1 MNPLAPLLEHL
12 RDSPAVPSAAKGG
25 QLSAPPDVQ
34 ALWLAVIAHRRS
46 FASASQP
53 IVAVLPAAV
62 AAEDLARELSVWL
75 GEDEV
80 ECFPAWET
88 FPFERVSPTL
98 QSMGE
103 RQRILWRLRE
113 HPPKVMTVS
122 AGALTQRLV
131 PASLQVTPAAVSV
144 GQILDREALISQLIA
159 GGYKRCPQVEH
170 RGNLAVRGSILD
182 VFEPSAAHPV
192 RLDFWGDQVER
203 LCEFS
208 LTDQRSLAEIPAA
221 EFFPCRELLPT
232 TAVREQASRLL
243 REAPWGRQWWDRIA
257 SGEMFDG
264 MESYL
269 PWLSEEELALG
280 DVLSE
285 SCLLVCLDP
294 DRLHQRAKDIQME
307 EAELVATFAQT
318 WKADTEELPAL
329 HTSYERALANFS
341 GEMLEVTSFRQPDY
355 SEPSAGLSRGSEPVE
370 SQSSPASVKM
380 SMSGRLSNAG
390 EPAELQGV
398 RTLSWDA
405 LPQDALAQDAQPW
418 DALAQDAH
426 LRDALPQGAEAASPQ
441 ANSQTTRQAGRQAT
455 SPQASS
461 QIPHQADHHPTSLEQ
476 SFGRA
481 GPLPM
486 LKHLLGEGYSVTVAA
501 ESEGSAD
508 RIAAAQLADF
518 GIHLPRLSEATPAAS
533 GVIAAPIARSFIL
546 PDAKLAV
553 LTESQITGKAS
564 RRVSSA
570 RSSPVSSTVSSP
582 RSAAASRSV
591 SRSVSAS
598 KAASPAASRKAA
610 DALRDSIPF
619 APDSYVVHRHHGIAK
634 YAGIHTRELQSVLR
648 DYLLLE
654 YRGNDKL
661 FVPVEQLDTLR
672 PYTGGETPKLSRM
685 GGADWQRTTGKVRA
699 AVAEVAEEL
708 VELYRT
714 RQVADGFAFPEDSV
728 WQQELESSFLYEE
741 TPDQAHAAQHVKGDM
756 ESRSPMDRLVCGD
769 VGFGKTEIAV
779 RAAFKAIQ
787 AGKQVAL
794 LVPTTLLAQQHFD
807 TFTQRFGS
815 FSVSTE
821 MLSRFVP
828 PAEAKTTLKKL
839 ASGEVQLVIGTHR
852 LLSKDVRFHDLGL
865 LILDEEQRFGVR
877 HKERI
882 KAMRSNVD
890 VLTLTATPIPRTL
903 EMSLT
908 GIRDLSLIQTP
919 PADRRPIFTYVG
931 TYDERAVAEA
941 VRRELLREG
950 QAFYVHNRVRTIE
963 EKAERLRD
971 MLPEARF
978 VVAHGQMD
986 GATLEEVAADFVAR
1000 RYDVLVCSTIIES
1013 GIDIPSVNTLI
1024 VENAHKFGLAQ
1035 LHQLRGRVGRSHQ
1048 RAYAY
1053 LFTPPDM
1060 ELSEEAYERLR
1071 IVEEHN
1077 ELGAGSLVA
1086 MRDLEIRGAGNLL
1099 GVGQSGHIAAVGY
1112 DLYCQLVSEKV
1123 AELRGEKAEEELV
1136 VDLDLLRPTHLP
1148 TDYMP
1153 HEATRL
1159 EAYRNIAAVQT
1170 EEAAED
1176 LAASWQDRF
1185 GTPPPEAE
1193 ALLEIARLRAA
1204 CVTAGIASV
1213 KVTRSPR
1220 HGSLIA
1226 AISPLNL
1233 PESRKVRLERLYPG
1247 STYSPSPPTL
1257 ELKLTSET
1265 TAAPEIIGA
1274 IRELTG

>member
-1 MNPLAPLLEHL
+1 MNPFAPLLEHL
-12 RDSPAVPSAAKGG
+12 RDSPAVPSAAKADA
-25 QLSAPPDVQ
+25 QLSVPPDVQ
-34 ALWLAVIAHRRS
+34 ALWLAVMAHRHS
-46 FASASQP
+46 FTSASQP
-53 IVAVLPAAV
+53 IVAVLPTAV

-80 ECFPAWET
+80 ECLPAWET

-98 QSMGE
+98 QSMGD

-113 HPPKVMTVS
+113 HPPKVVTVS
-122 AGALTQRLV
+122 TGALTQRLV
-131 PASLQVTPAAVSV
+131 PASLQVMPAAVSV

-232 TAVREQASRLL
+232 TAVRERASRLL

-269 PWLSEEELALG
+269 PWLAEEELTLG
-280 DVLSE
+280 DALAE
-285 SCLLVCLDP
+285 ACLLVCIDP
-294 DRLHQRAKDIQME
+294 DRLRQRAKDIQME

-341 GEMLEVTSFRQPDY
+341 GEMLEATSFRQPEF
-355 SEPSAGLSRGSEPVE
+355 SELSAG
-370 SQSSPASVKM
+370 SSHDNETAK
-380 SMSGRLSNAG
+380 
-390 EPAELQGV
+390 LQGI

-405 LPQDALAQDAQPW
+405 LPQDT
-418 DALAQDAH
+418 
-426 LRDALPQGAEAASPQ
+426 Q
-441 ANSQTTRQAGRQAT
+441 AVSQQST
-455 SPQASS
+455 P
-461 QIPHQADHHPTSLEQ
+461 LER

-486 LKHLLGEGYSVTVAA
+486 LKQLLAEGYSVTVAA

-508 RIAAAQLADF
+508 RIASAQLADF
-518 GIHLPRLSEATPAAS
+518 GIHLPRLAEASAAAS
-533 GVIAAPIARSFIL
+533 GVIAAPIAHSFIL

-564 RRVSSA
+564 RRA
-570 RSSPVSSTVSSP
+570 SPP
-582 RSAAASRSV
+582 KSAAASRSH
-591 SRSVSAS
+591 SAS

-634 YAGIHTRELQSVLR
+634 YAGIHTRELQGVLR

-741 TPDQAHAAQHVKGDM
+741 TPDQAHAAQHVKDDM

-787 AGKQVAL
+787 AGKQVAM

-807 TFTQRFGS
+807 TFNQRFGS
-815 FSVSTE
+815 FSVRTE
-821 MLSRFVP
+821 LLSRFMP
-828 PAEAKTTLKKL
+828 PAEAKTALREL
-839 ASGEVQLVIGTHR
+839 ASGGVQLVIGTHR

-931 TYDERAVAEA
+931 NYDERAVAEA

-963 EKAERLRD
+963 EKAEQLRA

-1148 TDYMP
+1148 ADYMP

-1159 EAYRNIAAVQT
+1159 EAYRNVAAVQT

-1185 GTPPPEAE
+1185 GDPPPEAE

-1204 CVTAGIASV
+1204 CITAGIASV

-1226 AISPLNL
+1226 AISPVNL

-1247 STYSPSPPTL
+1247 STHSPSPPTL

-1274 IRELTG
+1274 IKELTG

>member
-1 MNPLAPLLEHL
+1 MNPLQPLLNHL
-12 RDSPAVPSAAKGG
+12 SDSPAVPSAAKGD
-25 QLSAPPDVQ
+25 QLFAPQSVR
-34 ALWLAVIAHRRS
+34 ALWLAVMAHRRHS
-46 FASASQP
+46 DFSVEP
-53 IVAVLPAAV
+53 VVAVLPTLA
-62 AAEDLARELSVWL
+62 AAEELARELAAWL
-75 GEDEV
+75 GADEV
-80 ECFPAWET
+80 EHFPAWET

-98 QSMGE
+98 QSMGD

-113 HPPKVMTVS
+113 RPPKVVTISV
-122 AGALTQRLV
+122 GALTQRLA
-131 PASLQVTPAAVSV
+131 PASLKVTPAAVSV
-144 GQILDREALISQLIA
+144 GQILDREALVSQLIG

-182 VFEPSAAHPV
+182 VFEPSATHPV

-208 LTDQRSLAEIPAA
+208 LTDQRSLTEIPVA

-232 TAVREQASRLL
+232 KAMRERASELI

-269 PWLSEEELALG
+269 PWLAEEELALG
-280 DVLSE
+280 DVLADG
-285 SCLLVCLDP
+285 CLMVCLDP
-294 DRLHQRAKDIQME
+294 DRLEQRAKDIQRE

-318 WKADTEELPAL
+318 WKADTEKLPAL

-341 GEMLEVTSFRQPDY
+341 GEMASFRQPDY
-355 SEPSAGLSRGSEPVE
+355 SEQSE
-370 SQSSPASVKM
+370 
-380 SMSGRLSNAG
+380 GI
-390 EPAELQGV
+390 
-398 RTLSWDA
+398 RTLSWET
-405 LPQDALAQDAQPW
+405 LPQDA
-418 DALAQDAH
+418 
-426 LRDALPQGAEAASPQ
+426 EAA
-441 ANSQTTRQAGRQAT
+441 
-455 SPQASS
+455 
-461 QIPHQADHHPTSLEQ
+461 SLEQ
-476 SFGRA
+476 SFGTA

-486 LKHLLGEGYSVTVAA
+486 LKQLLDEGYSVTVAA

-518 GIHLPRLSEATPAAS
+518 GIHLPRLAEATPVAS
-533 GVIAAPIARSFIL
+533 GVIAAPIAHSFIL

-564 RRVSSA
+564 RR
-570 RSSPVSSTVSSP
+570 
-582 RSAAASRSV
+582 AASRSV
-591 SRSVSAS
+591 SHSVSAS
-598 KAASPAASRKAA
+598 KAASSATSRKAA
-610 DALRDSIPF
+610 DTLRDSIPF

-634 YAGIHTRELQSVLR
+634 YAGIHTRELQGVLR

-661 FVPVEQLDTLR
+661 FVPVEQLDALR

-714 RQVADGFAFPEDSV
+714 RQVADGFSFPEDSM
-728 WQQELESSFLYEE
+728 WQQELEGSFLYEE
-741 TPDQAHAAQHVKGDM
+741 TPDQANAAQHVKADM

-787 AGKQVAL
+787 AGKQVAM

-815 FSVSTE
+815 FSVRTE

-828 PAEAKTTLKKL
+828 PAEAKTVLQRL

-931 TYDERAVAEA
+931 NYDERAVAEA

-963 EKAERLRD
+963 ERAEQLRA

-986 GATLEEVAADFVAR
+986 GTVLEEVAADFVAR

-1024 VENAHKFGLAQ
+1024 VEGAHKFGLAQ

-1148 TDYMP
+1148 ADYMP

-1159 EAYRNIAAVQT
+1159 EAYRNVAAVQT

-1176 LAASWQDRF
+1176 LATSWQDRF
-1185 GTPPPEAE
+1185 GDPPPEAE
-1193 ALLEIARLRAA
+1193 ALLEVARLRAA
-1204 CVTAGIASV
+1204 CIAAGIASV
-1213 KVTRSPR
+1213 KVSRSPR

-1226 AISPLNL
+1226 AISPVNL

-1247 STYSPSPPTL
+1247 STYLPSPPTL
-1257 ELKLTSET
+1257 ELKLTAET
-1265 TAAPEIIGA
+1265 TAAPEIIKA
-1274 IRELTG
+1274 IQELTG

>member
-12 RDSPAVPSAAKGG
+12 RDDSAVPETAADA
-25 QLSAPPDVQ
+25 QLYASPSVQ
-34 ALWLAVIAHRRS
+34 ALSLAVMAYRRS

-53 IVAVLPAAV
+53 IVSVLPTAV
-62 AAEDLARELSVWL
+62 AAEELARELSVWL

-98 QSMGE
+98 QSMGD

-113 HPPKVMTVS
+113 RPSKVVTVS

-208 LTDQRSLAEIPAA
+208 LTDQRSLAEIPSA

-232 TAVREQASRLL
+232 KAVRERASELV

-269 PWLSEEELALG
+269 PWLAEEELTLG
-280 DVLSE
+280 DVLAGG
-285 SCLLVCLDP
+285 CLMVCLDS
-294 DRLHQRAKDIQME
+294 DRLEQRAKDIQTE

-318 WKADTEELPAL
+318 WKADAEELPAL

-341 GEMLEVTSFRQPDY
+341 GERLEVISFRQPDY
-355 SEPSAGLSRGSEPVE
+355 SEPSKAI
-370 SQSSPASVKM
+370 
-380 SMSGRLSNAG
+380 
-390 EPAELQGV
+390 

-405 LPQDALAQDAQPW
+405 LPQDA
-418 DALAQDAH
+418 
-426 LRDALPQGAEAASPQ
+426 E
-441 ANSQTTRQAGRQAT
+441 AT
-455 SPQASS
+455 SPQASR
-461 QIPHQADHHPTSLEQ
+461 QTTHLAEEQAASLER
-476 SFGRA
+476 SFGTA

-486 LKHLLGEGYSVTVAA
+486 LKQLLDEGYSVTVAA

-518 GIHLPRLSEATPAAS
+518 GIHLPRLAEASATAS
-533 GVIAAPIARSFIL
+533 CVIAAPIANSFIL

-564 RRVSSA
+564 RRAS
-570 RSSPVSSTVSSP
+570 
-582 RSAAASRSV
+582 SRSV
-591 SRSVSAS
+591 SHSVSAS

-634 YAGIHTRELQSVLR
+634 YAGIHTRELQGVLR

-661 FVPVEQLDTLR
+661 FVPVEQLDALR

-741 TPDQAHAAQHVKGDM
+741 TLDQAHAAQHVKTDM

-787 AGKQVAL
+787 AGKQVAM

-815 FSVSTE
+815 FSVRTE
-821 MLSRFVP
+821 MLSRFVS
-828 PAEAKTTLKKL
+828 PAETKTALQGL

-963 EKAERLRD
+963 EKAEHLRA

-986 GATLEEVAADFVAR
+986 GAALEEVAADFVAR

-1123 AELRGEKAEEELV
+1123 AELRGEAAEEELV

-1148 TDYMP
+1148 ADYMP

-1159 EAYRNIAAVQT
+1159 EAYRNVAGVQT

-1185 GTPPPEAE
+1185 GNPPPEAE
-1193 ALLEIARLRAA
+1193 ALLEVARLRAA
-1204 CVTAGIASV
+1204 CITAGIASV

-1226 AISPLNL
+1226 AISPVNL

-1265 TAAPEIIGA
+1265 TAAPEIINA
-1274 IRELTG
+1274 IQELTG

>member
-1 MNPLAPLLEHL
+1 MNPLAPLLEYL
-12 RDSPAVPSAAKGG
+12 RDSPAVPSAIKSG
-25 QLSAPPDVQ
+25 QLSVPPDVQ
-34 ALWLAVIAHRRS
+34 ALWMAVMAHRHS
-46 FASASQP
+46 FTSASQP
-53 IVAVLPAAV
+53 IVAVLPTAV

-80 ECFPAWET
+80 ECLPAWET

-98 QSMGE
+98 QSMGD

-113 HPPKVMTVS
+113 HPPKVVTVS

-232 TAVREQASRLL
+232 TAVRERATQLL

-269 PWLSEEELALG
+269 PWLAEEDLTLG
-280 DVLSE
+280 DALAE
-285 SCLLVCLDP
+285 ACLLVCIDP
-294 DRLHQRAKDIQME
+294 DRLRQRAKDIQME
-307 EAELVATFAQT
+307 EAELVATFAET

-341 GEMLEVTSFRQPDY
+341 GEMLEATSFKQPEF
-355 SEPSAGLSRGSEPVE
+355 SELSAG
-370 SQSSPASVKM
+370 SSHGNETAK
-380 SMSGRLSNAG
+380 
-390 EPAELQGV
+390 LQGI

-405 LPQDALAQDAQPW
+405 LPQEVLPQDPQPW
-418 DALAQDAH
+418 DALPHDA
-426 LRDALPQGAEAASPQ
+426 
-441 ANSQTTRQAGRQAT
+441 QAT
-455 SPQASS
+455 SPQAVS
-461 QIPHQADHHPTSLEQ
+461 PQASGQTTSPADQQSTPLER

-486 LKHLLGEGYSVTVAA
+486 LKQLLAEGYSVTVAA

-518 GIHLPRLSEATPAAS
+518 GIHLPRLSETTPASS
-533 GVIAAPIARSFIL
+533 GVIAAPIAHSFIL

-564 RRVSSA
+564 RRASSA
-570 RSSPVSSTVSSP
+570 ISSLRSSAVSSPVSAT
-582 RSAAASRSV
+582 ASR

-610 DALRDSIPF
+610 DSLRDSIPF

-634 YAGIHTRELQSVLR
+634 YAGIHTRELQGVLR

-741 TPDQAHAAQHVKGDM
+741 TPDQAHAAQHVKDDM

-787 AGKQVAL
+787 AGKQVAM

-807 TFTQRFGS
+807 TFNQRFGS
-815 FSVSTE
+815 FSVRTE
-821 MLSRFVP
+821 LLSRFVP
-828 PAEAKTTLKKL
+828 PAEAKTALREL
-839 ASGEVQLVIGTHR
+839 ASGGVHLVIGTHR

-931 TYDERAVAEA
+931 NYDERAVAEA

-963 EKAERLRD
+963 EKAEHLRA

-1148 TDYMP
+1148 ADYMP

-1159 EAYRNIAAVQT
+1159 EAYRNVAAVQT
-1170 EEAAED
+1170 AEAAED

-1185 GTPPPEAE
+1185 GDPPPEAE

-1204 CVTAGIASV
+1204 CITAGIASV

-1226 AISPLNL
+1226 AISPVNL

-1247 STYSPSPPTL
+1247 STHSPSPPTL

-1265 TAAPEIIGA
+1265 TAAPEIISA
-1274 IRELTG
+1274 LKELIG

>member
-1 MNPLAPLLEHL
+1 MNPLQPLIEHL

-34 ALWLAVIAHRRS
+34 ALWLAVMAHRRS
-46 FASASQP
+46 VASASQP
-53 IVAVLPAAV
+53 IVAVLPTAV

-131 PASLQVTPAAVSV
+131 PASLQVAPAAVSV
-144 GQILDREALISQLIA
+144 GQILDREDLISQLIA

-232 TAVREQASRLL
+232 TAVRERASRLL

-269 PWLSEEELALG
+269 PWLAEEELTLG
-280 DVLSE
+280 DALADG
-285 SCLLVCLDP
+285 CLLVCLDP
-294 DRLHQRAKDIQME
+294 DRLQQRAKDIQME

-341 GEMLEVTSFRQPDY
+341 GEMLEVTSFKQPEF
-355 SEPSAGLSRGSEPVE
+355 SEPSLGSSHVGEPAE

-380 SMSGRLSNAG
+380 SISGRLSNAS

-426 LRDALPQGAEAASPQ
+426 SHDALAQDVQAASPQ
-441 ANSQTTRQAGRQAT
+441 NSRQTTRQADQQAA
-455 SPQASS
+455 SPQDSP
-461 QIPHQADHHPTSLEQ
+461 QTTHQADHHPTSLER

-486 LKHLLGEGYSVTVAA
+486 LKQLLGEGYAVTVAA

-564 RRVSSA
+564 RRASSA
-570 RSSPVSSTVSSP
+570 KSSPLSSPVSSP
-582 RSAAASRSV
+582 KSAAASRAV
-591 SRSVSAS
+591 SQSASAS

-634 YAGIHTRELQSVLR
+634 YAGIHTRELQGVLR

-699 AVAEVAEEL
+699 AIAEVAEEL

-728 WQQELESSFLYEE
+728 WQQELEGSFLYEE
-741 TPDQAHAAQHVKGDM
+741 TPDQAHAAQHVKADM

-787 AGKQVAL
+787 AGKQVAM

-815 FSVSTE
+815 FSVSAE
-821 MLSRFVP
+821 LLSRFVP
-828 PAEAKTTLKKL
+828 PAEAKTTLKRL

-963 EKAERLRD
+963 EKAEQLRA

-1123 AELRGEKAEEELV
+1123 AELRGEKPEEELV

-1185 GTPPPEAE
+1185 GNPPPEAE

-1226 AISPLNL
+1226 AISPVNL

-1247 STYSPSPPTL
+1247 STHSPSPPTL

>member
-12 RDSPAVPSAAKGG
+12 RDDPAVPKATADA
-25 QLSAPPDVQ
+25 QLYAPPSVQ
-34 ALWLAVIAHRRS
+34 ALWLAVNAHRRS

-53 IVAVLPAAV
+53 IVAVLPTAV
-62 AAEDLARELSVWL
+62 AAENLAKELSVWL
-75 GEDEV
+75 GEGEI

-98 QSMGE
+98 QSMGD

-113 HPPKVMTVS
+113 RPPKIVAVS

-131 PASLQVTPAAVSV
+131 PASLQVKPAAVSV

-182 VFEPSAAHPV
+182 VFEPSALHPV

-232 TAVREQASRLL
+232 KAVRERASQLL
-243 REAPWGRQWWDRIA
+243 REAPWGQQWWDRIA

-269 PWLSEEELALG
+269 PWLVEEDLMLG
-280 DVLSE
+280 DALDDG
-285 SCLLVCLDP
+285 CLLVCMDS
-294 DRLHQRAKDIQME
+294 DRLNQRAEDIQME

-329 HTSYERALANFS
+329 HTSYDRALANFS
-341 GEMLEVTSFRQPDY
+341 GERLEVTSFRQPD
-355 SEPSAGLSRGSEPVE
+355 SEPV
-370 SQSSPASVKM
+370 K
-380 SMSGRLSNAG
+380 L
-390 EPAELQGV
+390 
-398 RTLSWDA
+398 RTLSWEAQTWDA
-405 LPQDALAQDAQPW
+405 LPQDA
-418 DALAQDAH
+418 
-426 LRDALPQGAEAASPQ
+426 EAAS
-441 ANSQTTRQAGRQAT
+441 
-455 SPQASS
+455 
-461 QIPHQADHHPTSLEQ
+461 LER
-476 SFGRA
+476 SFGTA

-486 LKHLLGEGYSVTVAA
+486 LKQLIDEGYSVTVAA

-508 RIAAAQLADF
+508 RIAATQLAGF
-518 GIHLPRLSEATPAAS
+518 GIHLPRLAEATPVAS
-533 GVIAAPIARSFIL
+533 GVIAAPIAHSFIL

-553 LTESQITGKAS
+553 LTEPQITGKAS
-564 RRVSSA
+564 RRASSA
-570 RSSPVSSTVSSP
+570 KSSSV
-582 RSAAASRSV
+582 SAAASRSV
-591 SRSVSAS
+591 SYSVSAS

-634 YAGIHTRELQSVLR
+634 YAGIHTRELQGVLR

-661 FVPVEQLDTLR
+661 FVPVEQLDALR

-714 RQVADGFAFPEDSV
+714 RQVADGFSFPEDSM
-728 WQQELESSFLYEE
+728 WQQELEGSFLYEE
-741 TPDQAHAAQHVKGDM
+741 TPDQANAAQHVKADM

-787 AGKQVAL
+787 AGKQVAM

-815 FSVSTE
+815 FSVRTE

-828 PAEAKTTLKKL
+828 PAEAKTVLQRL

-931 TYDERAVAEA
+931 SYDERAVAEA

-963 EKAERLRD
+963 EKAEQLRA

-986 GATLEEVAADFVAR
+986 GTVLEEVAADFVAR

-1024 VENAHKFGLAQ
+1024 VEGAHKFGLAQ

-1123 AELRGEKAEEELV
+1123 AELRGETAEEELV

-1159 EAYRNIAAVQT
+1159 EAYRNVAAVQT

-1185 GTPPPEAE
+1185 GDPPPEAE
-1193 ALLEIARLRAA
+1193 ALLEVARLRAA
-1204 CVTAGIASV
+1204 CIAAGITSV
-1213 KVTRSPR
+1213 KVARSPR

-1226 AISPLNL
+1226 SISPVNL

-1265 TAAPEIIGA
+1265 TAAPEIIQA
-1274 IRELTG
+1274 IQELTG

>member
-1 MNPLAPLLEHL
+1 MTPLAPLLEHL
-12 RDSPAVPSAAKGG
+12 RDSPAVPSAARTDA
-25 QLSAPPDVQ
+25 QLSVPPDVQ
-34 ALWLAVIAHRRS
+34 ALWLAVMAHRHS
-46 FASASQP
+46 FTSASQP
-53 IVAVLPAAV
+53 IVAVLPTAV

-75 GEDEV
+75 GEGEV
-80 ECFPAWET
+80 ECLPAWET

-98 QSMGE
+98 QSMGD

-113 HPPKVMTVS
+113 HPPKVVTVS
-122 AGALTQRLV
+122 TGALTQRLV
-131 PASLQVTPAAVSV
+131 PASLQVMPAAVSV

-232 TAVREQASRLL
+232 TAVRERASRLL

-269 PWLSEEELALG
+269 PWLAEEELMLG
-280 DVLSE
+280 DALADG
-285 SCLLVCLDP
+285 CLLVCIDP
-294 DRLHQRAKDIQME
+294 DRLRQRAKDIQME

-341 GEMLEVTSFRQPDY
+341 GEMLEATSFKQPEF
-355 SEPSAGLSRGSEPVE
+355 SESGAE
-370 SQSSPASVKM
+370 SSH
-380 SMSGRLSNAG
+380 GG
-390 EPAELQGV
+390 EPARFQGI

-405 LPQDALAQDAQPW
+405 LPQEVLPQDAQPHEAQPW
-418 DALAQDAH
+418 DALPHDAQH
-426 LRDALPQGAEAASPQ
+426 ALSHK
-441 ANSQTTRQAGRQAT
+441 AT
-455 SPQASS
+455 SPQAVS
-461 QIPHQADHHPTSLEQ
+461 PQASRQTTSPADQQSTPLER

-486 LKHLLGEGYSVTVAA
+486 LKQLLAEGYSVTVAA

-518 GIHLPRLSEATPAAS
+518 GIHLPRLAEASAVAS
-533 GVIAAPIARSFIL
+533 GVIAAPIAHSFIL

-564 RRVSSA
+564 RRA
-570 RSSPVSSTVSSP
+570 SPP
-582 RSAAASRSV
+582 RSATASRSRSV
-591 SRSVSAS
+591 SVS
-598 KAASPAASRKAA
+598 KVASPAASRKAA

-634 YAGIHTRELQSVLR
+634 YAGIHTRELQGVLR

-741 TPDQAHAAQHVKGDM
+741 TPDQAHAAQHVKDDM

-787 AGKQVAL
+787 AGKQVAM

-807 TFTQRFGS
+807 TFNQRFGS
-815 FSVSTE
+815 FSVRTE
-821 MLSRFVP
+821 LLSRFVP
-828 PAEAKTTLKKL
+828 PAEAKTTLREL
-839 ASGEVQLVIGTHR
+839 ASGGVQLVIGTHR

-882 KAMRSNVD
+882 KAMRSDVD

-931 TYDERAVAEA
+931 NYDERAVAEA

-963 EKAERLRD
+963 EKAEQLRA

-1053 LFTPPDM
+1053 LFTPTDM

-1148 TDYMP
+1148 ADYMP

-1159 EAYRNIAAVQT
+1159 EAYRNVAAVQT

-1185 GTPPPEAE
+1185 GDPPPEAE

-1204 CVTAGIASV
+1204 CITAGISSV

-1226 AISPLNL
+1226 AISPVNL

-1247 STYSPSPPTL
+1247 STHSPSPPTL

-1274 IRELTG
+1274 IKEFIG

>member
-1 MNPLAPLLEHL
+1 MPVNPLQPLIEHL
-12 RDSPAVPSAAKGG
+12 RDSPAVPSAARTDA
-25 QLSAPPDVQ
+25 QLSVPPDVQ
-34 ALWLAVIAHRRS
+34 ALWMAVMAHRHS

-53 IVAVLPAAV
+53 IVAVLPTAV
-62 AAEDLARELSVWL
+62 AAEDLARELAVWL
-75 GEDEV
+75 GEGEV
-80 ECFPAWET
+80 ECLPAWET

-98 QSMGE
+98 QSMGD

-113 HPPKVMTVS
+113 HPPKVVTVS

-131 PASLQVTPAAVSV
+131 PASLQVTPVAVSV

-232 TAVREQASRLL
+232 TAVRERASELL

-269 PWLSEEELALG
+269 PWLAEEELTLG
-280 DVLSE
+280 DALADC
-285 SCLLVCLDP
+285 CLLVCLDP
-294 DRLHQRAKDIQME
+294 DRLRQRAKDIQME
-307 EAELVATFAQT
+307 EAELVATFAET

-341 GEMLEVTSFRQPDY
+341 GEMLEATSFRQPEF
-355 SEPSAGLSRGSEPVE
+355 SELSAE
-370 SQSSPASVKM
+370 ASH
-380 SMSGRLSNAG
+380 GG
-390 EPAELQGV
+390 EPARFQGV

-405 LPQDALAQDAQPW
+405 LPQEVLPQDAQQSTP
-418 DALAQDAH
+418 
-426 LRDALPQGAEAASPQ
+426 
-441 ANSQTTRQAGRQAT
+441 
-455 SPQASS
+455 
-461 QIPHQADHHPTSLEQ
+461 LER

-486 LKHLLGEGYSVTVAA
+486 LKQLLGEGYSVTVAA

-533 GVIAAPIARSFIL
+533 GVIAAPIAHSFIL
-546 PDAKLAV
+546 PDVKLAV

-564 RRVSSA
+564 RRMSSPRSSAVSSA
-570 RSSPVSSTVSSP
+570 VSSPVS
-582 RSAAASRSV
+582 AAA

-634 YAGIHTRELQSVLR
+634 YAGIHTRELQGVLR

-741 TPDQAHAAQHVKGDM
+741 TPDQAHAAQHVKDDM

-787 AGKQVAL
+787 AGKQVAM

-807 TFTQRFGS
+807 TFNQRFGS
-815 FSVSTE
+815 FSVRTE
-821 MLSRFVP
+821 MLSRFVS
-828 PAEAKTTLKKL
+828 PAEAKTALREL
-839 ASGEVQLVIGTHR
+839 ASGEVQFVIGTHR

-931 TYDERAVAEA
+931 NYDERAVAEA

-963 EKAERLRD
+963 EKAEQLRA

-1148 TDYMP
+1148 ADYMP

-1159 EAYRNIAAVQT
+1159 EAYRNVAAVQT

-1185 GTPPPEAE
+1185 GDPPPEAE

-1204 CVTAGIASV
+1204 CITAGIASV

-1226 AISPLNL
+1226 LISPVNL

-1247 STYSPSPPTL
+1247 STHSASPPTL

-1274 IRELTG
+1274 IWELTEQSREE

>member
-12 RDSPAVPSAAKGG
+12 RGNPAVPEATADA
-25 QLSAPPDVQ
+25 QLYAPPSVQ
-34 ALWLAVIAHRRS
+34 ALSLAVMAHRRS
-46 FASASQP
+46 SASAPQP
-53 IVAVLPAAV
+53 IVAVLPTAV

-113 HPPKVMTVS
+113 HPPKVVTVS

-159 GGYKRCPQVEH
+159 GGYRRCPQVEH

-232 TAVREQASRLL
+232 KAVRERASQLL

-269 PWLSEEELALG
+269 PWLAEEELTLG
-280 DVLSE
+280 DVLADG
-285 SCLLVCLDP
+285 CLLACLDS
-294 DRLHQRAKDIQME
+294 DRLHQRAEDIQTE

-318 WKADTEELPAL
+318 WKADSEELPAL

-341 GEMLEVTSFRQPDY
+341 GERLELTSFRQPDY
-355 SEPSAGLSRGSEPVE
+355 AEP
-370 SQSSPASVKM
+370 
-380 SMSGRLSNAG
+380 G
-390 EPAELQGV
+390 EGV
-398 RTLSWDA
+398 RTLSWE
-405 LPQDALAQDAQPW
+405 AQPRDAQP
-418 DALAQDAH
+418 QDV
-426 LRDALPQGAEAASPQ
+426 EAASPQ
-441 ANSQTTRQAGRQAT
+441 ASRRTGPNA
-455 SPQASS
+455 
-461 QIPHQADHHPTSLEQ
+461 SLEQ
-476 SFGRA
+476 VSSLERSFGTA

-486 LKHLLGEGYSVTVAA
+486 LKQLLGEGYSVTVAA

-518 GIHLPRLSEATPAAS
+518 GIHLPRLAEASAATS
-533 GVIAAPIARSFIL
+533 GVIAAPIAHSFIL

-553 LTESQITGKAS
+553 LTEPQITGKAS
-564 RRVSSA
+564 RRASSA
-570 RSSPVSSTVSSP
+570 KSSPV
-582 RSAAASRSV
+582 SAAASRSV
-591 SRSVSAS
+591 SHSASAS

-634 YAGIHTRELQSVLR
+634 YAGIHTRELQGVLR

-654 YRGNDKL
+654 YRGSDKL

-741 TPDQAHAAQHVKGDM
+741 TPDQAHAAQHVKADM

-779 RAAFKAIQ
+779 RDAFKAIQ
-787 AGKQVAL
+787 AGKQVAM

-815 FSVSTE
+815 FSVRAE
-821 MLSRFVP
+821 LLSRFIS
-828 PAEAKTTLKKL
+828 PAETKTALQGL

-963 EKAERLRD
+963 EKAEQLRA

-986 GATLEEVAADFVAR
+986 GAALEEVAADFVAR

-1099 GVGQSGHIAAVGY
+1099 GVGQSGHIAAAGY

-1148 TDYMP
+1148 ADYMP

-1159 EAYRNIAAVQT
+1159 EAYRNVAAVQT

-1185 GTPPPEAE
+1185 GNPPPEAE
-1193 ALLEIARLRAA
+1193 ALLEVARLRAA
-1204 CVTAGIASV
+1204 CIAAGIASV

-1226 AISPLNL
+1226 SVSPVNL

-1247 STYSPSPPTL
+1247 STYNSASPPTL

-1265 TAAPEIIGA
+1265 TAAPEIIEA
-1274 IRELTG
+1274 IKELIG

>member
-1 MNPLAPLLEHL
+1 
-12 RDSPAVPSAAKGG
+12 
-25 QLSAPPDVQ
+25 
-34 ALWLAVIAHRRS
+34 
-46 FASASQP
+46 
-53 IVAVLPAAV
+53 
-62 AAEDLARELSVWL
+62 
-75 GEDEV
+75 
-80 ECFPAWET
+80 
-88 FPFERVSPTL
+88 
-98 QSMGE
+98 
-103 RQRILWRLRE
+103 
-113 HPPKVMTVS
+113 
-122 AGALTQRLV
+122 
-131 PASLQVTPAAVSV
+131 
-144 GQILDREALISQLIA
+144 
-159 GGYKRCPQVEH
+159 
-170 RGNLAVRGSILD
+170 
-182 VFEPSAAHPV
+182 
-192 RLDFWGDQVER
+192 
-203 LCEFS
+203 
-208 LTDQRSLAEIPAA
+208 
-221 EFFPCRELLPT
+221 
-232 TAVREQASRLL
+232 
-243 REAPWGRQWWDRIA
+243 
-257 SGEMFDG
+257 

-269 PWLSEEELALG
+269 PWLAEEELTLG
-280 DVLSE
+280 DVLADG
-285 SCLLVCLDP
+285 CLLVCLDP
-294 DRLHQRAKDIQME
+294 DRLQQRAKDIQME

-341 GEMLEVTSFRQPDY
+341 GEMLEMTSFKQPEF
-355 SEPSAGLSRGSEPVE
+355 SEPSLGSSHVGEPVE
-370 SQSSPASVKM
+370 SQGSPASVKM

-390 EPAELQGV
+390 ETAKSQGV

-405 LPQDALAQDAQPW
+405 LPQDAPAQDAQQP
-418 DALAQDAH
+418 A
-426 LRDALPQGAEAASPQ
+426 
-441 ANSQTTRQAGRQAT
+441 
-455 SPQASS
+455 
-461 QIPHQADHHPTSLEQ
+461 SLER
-476 SFGRA
+476 SFGTA

-486 LKHLLGEGYSVTVAA
+486 LKHLLGKGYSVTVAA

-518 GIHLPRLSEATPAAS
+518 GIHLPRLAEASATAS

-553 LTESQITGKAS
+553 LTEPQITGKAS
-564 RRVSSA
+564 RRASAPKSSPK
-570 RSSPVSSTVSSP
+570 SSPVSSTVSSP
-582 RSAAASRSV
+582 VSSPKSAAASRAV
-591 SRSVSAS
+591 SQSVSAS
-598 KAASPAASRKAA
+598 KAASPAASRKTA

-634 YAGIHTRELQSVLR
+634 YAGIHTRELQGVLR

-699 AVAEVAEEL
+699 AVAEVADEL

-741 TPDQAHAAQHVKGDM
+741 TPDQAHAAQHVKADM

-787 AGKQVAL
+787 AGKQVAM

-815 FSVSTE
+815 FAVSTE
-821 MLSRFVP
+821 LLSRFVP
-828 PAEAKTTLKKL
+828 PAEAKTTLKRL

-963 EKAERLRD
+963 EKAEQLRA

-1123 AELRGEKAEEELV
+1123 AELRGEKPEEELV

-1148 TDYMP
+1148 ADYMP

-1185 GTPPPEAE
+1185 GNPPPEAE

-1226 AISPLNL
+1226 AISPVNL

-1247 STYSPSPPTL
+1247 STHSPSPPTL

>member
-1 MNPLAPLLEHL
+1 MTPLSPLLEHL
-12 RDSPAVPSAAKGG
+12 RDSPAVPSAARTDA
-25 QLSAPPDVQ
+25 QLSVPPDVQ
-34 ALWLAVIAHRRS
+34 ALWLAVMAHRHS

-53 IVAVLPAAV
+53 IVAVLPTAV

-75 GEDEV
+75 GEGEV
-80 ECFPAWET
+80 ECLPAWET

-98 QSMGE
+98 QSMGD

-113 HPPKVMTVS
+113 HPPKVVTVS
-122 AGALTQRLV
+122 TGALTQRLV
-131 PASLQVTPAAVSV
+131 PASLQVMPAAVSV

-232 TAVREQASRLL
+232 TAVRERASELL

-269 PWLSEEELALG
+269 PWLAEEELMLG
-280 DVLSE
+280 DALAE
-285 SCLLVCLDP
+285 ACLLVCIDP
-294 DRLHQRAKDIQME
+294 DRLRQRAKDIQME
-307 EAELVATFAQT
+307 EAELVATFAET

-341 GEMLEVTSFRQPDY
+341 GEMLEATSSKQPEF
-355 SEPSAGLSRGSEPVE
+355 SESGAEE
-370 SQSSPASVKM
+370 SH
-380 SMSGRLSNAG
+380 GG
-390 EPAELQGV
+390 EPARFQGV

-405 LPQDALAQDAQPW
+405 LPQEVLPQDAQPQEAQPWDALPHDAQPW
-418 DALAQDAH
+418 DALSHDA
-426 LRDALPQGAEAASPQ
+426 
-441 ANSQTTRQAGRQAT
+441 QAT
-455 SPQASS
+455 SPQAVS
-461 QIPHQADHHPTSLEQ
+461 PQASRQTTSPADQQSTPLERG
-476 SFGRA
+476 FGRA

-486 LKHLLGEGYSVTVAA
+486 FKQLLAAGYSVTVAA

-518 GIHLPRLSEATPAAS
+518 GIHLPRLAEASAVAS
-533 GVIAAPIARSFIL
+533 GVIAAPIAHSFIL
-546 PDAKLAV
+546 PDVKLAV

-564 RRVSSA
+564 RRA
-570 RSSPVSSTVSSP
+570 SPP
-582 RSAAASRSV
+582 KSAAASRSH
-591 SRSVSAS
+591 SAS

-634 YAGIHTRELQSVLR
+634 YAGIHTRELQGVLR

-741 TPDQAHAAQHVKGDM
+741 TPDQAHAAQHVKDDM

-787 AGKQVAL
+787 AGKQVAM

-807 TFTQRFGS
+807 TFNQRFGS
-815 FSVSTE
+815 FSVHTE
-821 MLSRFVP
+821 LLSRFVP
-828 PAEAKTTLKKL
+828 PAEAKTALQGL

-931 TYDERAVAEA
+931 NYDERAVAEA

-963 EKAERLRD
+963 EKAEQLRA

-986 GATLEEVAADFVAR
+986 GAVLEEVAADFVAR

-1148 TDYMP
+1148 ADYMP

-1159 EAYRNIAAVQT
+1159 EAYRNVAAVQT

-1185 GTPPPEAE
+1185 GDPPPEAE

-1204 CVTAGIASV
+1204 CITAGIASV

-1226 AISPLNL
+1226 SISPVNL

-1247 STYSPSPPTL
+1247 STHSPSPPTL

-1265 TAAPEIIGA
+1265 TAAPEIISA
-1274 IRELTG
+1274 LKELIG

>member
-1 MNPLAPLLEHL
+1 MNPLQPLLNHL
-12 RDSPAVPSAAKGG
+12 CDSPAVPSAAKGD
-25 QLSAPPDVQ
+25 QLFAPQSVR
-34 ALWLAVIAHRRS
+34 ALWLAVMAHRRH
-46 FASASQP
+46 SAFSVEP
-53 IVAVLPAAV
+53 VVAVLPTLA
-62 AAEDLARELSVWL
+62 AAEELARELAVWL
-75 GEDEV
+75 GADEV
-80 ECFPAWET
+80 EHFPAWET

-98 QSMGE
+98 QSMGD

-113 HPPKVMTVS
+113 RPPKVVTISV
-122 AGALTQRLV
+122 GALTQRLA
-131 PASLQVTPAAVSV
+131 PASLKVTPAAVSV
-144 GQILDREALISQLIA
+144 GQILDREALVSQLIG

-182 VFEPSAAHPV
+182 VFEPSATHPV

-208 LTDQRSLAEIPAA
+208 LTDQRSLAEIPVA

-232 TAVREQASRLL
+232 KAMRERASELI

-269 PWLSEEELALG
+269 PWLAEEELALG
-280 DVLSE
+280 DVLES
-285 SCLLVCLDP
+285 SCLMVCLDP
-294 DRLHQRAKDIQME
+294 DRLEQRAKDIQRE

-318 WKADTEELPAL
+318 WKADTEKLPAL
-329 HTSYERALANFS
+329 HTSYKRALANFS
-341 GEMLEVTSFRQPDY
+341 GEMASFRQPD
-355 SEPSAGLSRGSEPVE
+355 SEPV
-370 SQSSPASVKM
+370 K
-380 SMSGRLSNAG
+380 L
-390 EPAELQGV
+390 
-398 RTLSWDA
+398 RTLSWEA
-405 LPQDALAQDAQPW
+405 LPQDA
-418 DALAQDAH
+418 
-426 LRDALPQGAEAASPQ
+426 EAAS
-441 ANSQTTRQAGRQAT
+441 
-455 SPQASS
+455 
-461 QIPHQADHHPTSLEQ
+461 LER
-476 SFGRA
+476 SFGTA

-486 LKHLLGEGYSVTVAA
+486 LKQLLDEGYSVTVAA

-518 GIHLPRLSEATPAAS
+518 GIHLPRLAEATPVAS
-533 GVIAAPIARSFIL
+533 GVIAAPIAHSFIL

-553 LTESQITGKAS
+553 LTEPQITGKAS
-564 RRVSSA
+564 RRASS
-570 RSSPVSSTVSSP
+570 RPTTK
-582 RSAAASRSV
+582 SAA
-591 SRSVSAS
+591 SAAVKS
-598 KAASPAASRKAA
+598 ATSRKAA

-634 YAGIHTRELQSVLR
+634 YAGIHTRELQGVLR

-661 FVPVEQLDTLR
+661 FVPVEQLDALR

-714 RQVADGFAFPEDSV
+714 RQVTDGFSFPEDSM
-728 WQQELESSFLYEE
+728 WQQELEGSFLYEE
-741 TPDQAHAAQHVKGDM
+741 TPDQANAAQHVKADM

-787 AGKQVAL
+787 AGKQVAM

-815 FSVSTE
+815 FSVRTE

-828 PAEAKTTLKKL
+828 PAEAKTVLQRL

-931 TYDERAVAEA
+931 SYDERAVAEA

-963 EKAERLRD
+963 EKAEQLRA

-986 GATLEEVAADFVAR
+986 GTVLEEVAADFVAR

-1024 VENAHKFGLAQ
+1024 VEGAHKFGLAQ

-1123 AELRGEKAEEELV
+1123 AELRGETAEEELV

-1148 TDYMP
+1148 ADYMP

-1159 EAYRNIAAVQT
+1159 EAYRNVAAVQT

-1185 GTPPPEAE
+1185 GDPPPEAE
-1193 ALLEIARLRAA
+1193 ALLEVARLRAA
-1204 CVTAGIASV
+1204 CIAAGIASV

-1226 AISPLNL
+1226 SISPINL

-1247 STYSPSPPTL
+1247 STYLPSPPTL
-1257 ELKLTSET
+1257 ELKLTAET
-1265 TAAPEIIGA
+1265 TAAPEIIQA
-1274 IRELTG
+1274 IKELLE

>member
-1 MNPLAPLLEHL
+1 MTPLSPLLEHL
-12 RDSPAVPSAAKGG
+12 RDSPAVPSAAKADA
-25 QLSAPPDVQ
+25 QLSVPPDVQ
-34 ALWLAVIAHRRS
+34 ALWLAVMAHRHS
-46 FASASQP
+46 FASAAQP
-53 IVAVLPAAV
+53 IVAVLPTAV

-75 GEDEV
+75 GEDGV
-80 ECFPAWET
+80 ECLPAWET

-98 QSMGE
+98 QSMGD

-113 HPPKVMTVS
+113 HPPKVVTVS

-232 TAVREQASRLL
+232 TAVRERASELL
-243 REAPWGRQWWDRIA
+243 REAPWGRQWWDRID

-269 PWLSEEELALG
+269 PWLAEEELTLGDALG
-280 DVLSE
+280 D
-285 SCLLVCLDP
+285 SCLMVCFDT
-294 DRLHQRAKDIQME
+294 DRLRQRAKDIQME

-341 GEMLEVTSFRQPDY
+341 GEMLEATSFKQPEF
-355 SEPSAGLSRGSEPVE
+355 SELSAG
-370 SQSSPASVKM
+370 SSHGNETAK
-380 SMSGRLSNAG
+380 
-390 EPAELQGV
+390 LQGI

-405 LPQDALAQDAQPW
+405 LPHDA
-418 DALAQDAH
+418 
-426 LRDALPQGAEAASPQ
+426 
-441 ANSQTTRQAGRQAT
+441 QAT
-455 SPQASS
+455 SPQAVS
-461 QIPHQADHHPTSLEQ
+461 PQASGQTTHPASPQASRQTTSPADQQSTPLER

-486 LKHLLGEGYSVTVAA
+486 LKQLLGEGYSVTVAA

-518 GIHLPRLSEATPAAS
+518 GIHLPRLAEASAVAS
-533 GVIAAPIARSFIL
+533 GVIAAPIAHSFIL

-564 RRVSSA
+564 RRASPPKSA
-570 RSSPVSSTVSSP
+570 T
-582 RSAAASRSV
+582 ASRSH
-591 SRSVSAS
+591 SAS

-634 YAGIHTRELQSVLR
+634 YAGIHTRELQGVLR

-741 TPDQAHAAQHVKGDM
+741 TPDQAHAAQHVKDDM

-787 AGKQVAL
+787 AGKQVAM

-807 TFTQRFGS
+807 TFNQRFGS
-815 FSVSTE
+815 FSVRTE
-821 MLSRFVP
+821 LLSRFVP
-828 PAEAKTTLKKL
+828 PAEAKTALREL

-931 TYDERAVAEA
+931 NYDERAVAEA

-963 EKAERLRD
+963 EKAEQLRA

-1148 TDYMP
+1148 ADYMP

-1159 EAYRNIAAVQT
+1159 EAYRNVAAVQT

-1185 GTPPPEAE
+1185 GDPPPEAE

-1204 CVTAGIASV
+1204 CITAGIASV

-1226 AISPLNL
+1226 AISPVNL

-1247 STYSPSPPTL
+1247 STHSPSPPTL

-1274 IRELTG
+1274 IKELTG

>member
-1 MNPLAPLLEHL
+1 MNPLQPLLEHL
-12 RDSPAVPSAAKGG
+12 RDNPAVPSAAKAG

-34 ALWLAVIAHRRS
+34 ALWLAVMAHRRS
-46 FASASQP
+46 VASASQP

-113 HPPKVMTVS
+113 HPPKVVTVS

-144 GQILDREALISQLIA
+144 GQILDREDLISHLIA

-232 TAVREQASRLL
+232 TAVRERASRLL

-269 PWLSEEELALG
+269 PWLAEEELTLG
-280 DVLSE
+280 DVLADG
-285 SCLLVCLDP
+285 CLLVCLDP

-329 HTSYERALANFS
+329 HTSYERSLANFS
-341 GEMLEVTSFRQPDY
+341 GEMLEVTSFKQPDY
-355 SEPSAGLSRGSEPVE
+355 SEPSA
-370 SQSSPASVKM
+370 
-380 SMSGRLSNAG
+380 RLSNAG
-390 EPAELQGV
+390 EISELQGV

-405 LPQDALAQDAQPW
+405 LPQDALAQDAQ
-418 DALAQDAH
+418 Q
-426 LRDALPQGAEAASPQ
+426 
-441 ANSQTTRQAGRQAT
+441 
-455 SPQASS
+455 
-461 QIPHQADHHPTSLEQ
+461 PTSLER
-476 SFGRA
+476 SFGTA
-481 GPLPM
+481 GPLPI
-486 LKHLLGEGYSVTVAA
+486 LKHLLGKGYSVTVAA

-518 GIHLPRLSEATPAAS
+518 GIHLPRLSEASAAAS
-533 GVIAAPIARSFIL
+533 GVIAVPIARSFIL

-553 LTESQITGKAS
+553 LTEPQITGKAS
-564 RRVSSA
+564 RRASSA
-570 RSSPVSSTVSSP
+570 KSSLKSSSVSSPVSSPV
-582 RSAAASRSV
+582 SAAASRAV
-591 SRSVSAS
+591 SQSASAS
-598 KAASPAASRKAA
+598 KAASPVASRKAA

-634 YAGIHTRELQSVLR
+634 YAGIHTRELQGVLR

-699 AVAEVAEEL
+699 AVAEVADEL

-741 TPDQAHAAQHVKGDM
+741 TPDQAHAAQHVKADM

-787 AGKQVAL
+787 AGKQVAM

-815 FSVSTE
+815 FAVSTE
-821 MLSRFVP
+821 LLSRFVP
-828 PAEAKTTLKKL
+828 PAEAKTTLKRL

-963 EKAERLRD
+963 EKAEQLRA

-1123 AELRGEKAEEELV
+1123 AELRGEKPEEELV

-1148 TDYMP
+1148 ADYMP

-1185 GTPPPEAE
+1185 GNPPPEAE

-1226 AISPLNL
+1226 AISPVNL

-1247 STYSPSPPTL
+1247 STHSPSPPTL

>member
-1 MNPLAPLLEHL
+1 MTPLSPLLEHL
-12 RDSPAVPSAAKGG
+12 RDSPAVPSAARTDA
-25 QLSAPPDVQ
+25 QLSVPPDVQ
-34 ALWLAVIAHRRS
+34 ALWLAVMAHRHS

-53 IVAVLPAAV
+53 IVAVLPTAV

-75 GEDEV
+75 GEGEV
-80 ECFPAWET
+80 ECLPAWET

-98 QSMGE
+98 QSMGD

-113 HPPKVMTVS
+113 HPPKVVTVS
-122 AGALTQRLV
+122 TGALTQRLV
-131 PASLQVTPAAVSV
+131 PASLQVMPAAVSV

-232 TAVREQASRLL
+232 TAVRERASELL

-269 PWLSEEELALG
+269 PWLAEEELMLG
-280 DVLSE
+280 DALAE
-285 SCLLVCLDP
+285 ACLLVCIDP
-294 DRLHQRAKDIQME
+294 DRLRQRAKDIQME
-307 EAELVATFAQT
+307 EAELVATFAET

-341 GEMLEVTSFRQPDY
+341 GEMLEATSFKQPEF
-355 SEPSAGLSRGSEPVE
+355 SELSAG
-370 SQSSPASVKM
+370 SSHGNETAK
-380 SMSGRLSNAG
+380 
-390 EPAELQGV
+390 LQGI

-405 LPQDALAQDAQPW
+405 LPHDA
-418 DALAQDAH
+418 
-426 LRDALPQGAEAASPQ
+426 
-441 ANSQTTRQAGRQAT
+441 QAT
-455 SPQASS
+455 SPQAVS
-461 QIPHQADHHPTSLEQ
+461 PQASRQTSHPANRQTTHPADQQSTPLERG
-476 SFGRA
+476 FGRA

-486 LKHLLGEGYSVTVAA
+486 LKQLLAEGYSVTVAA

-518 GIHLPRLSEATPAAS
+518 GIHLPRLSEASAVAS
-533 GVIAAPIARSFIL
+533 SVIAAPIARSFIL

-564 RRVSSA
+564 RRASPPKSA
-570 RSSPVSSTVSSP
+570 T
-582 RSAAASRSV
+582 A

-634 YAGIHTRELQSVLR
+634 YAGIHTRELQGVLR

-741 TPDQAHAAQHVKGDM
+741 TPDQAHAAQHVKDDM

-787 AGKQVAL
+787 AGKQVAM

-807 TFTQRFGS
+807 TFNQRFGS
-815 FSVSTE
+815 FSVRTE
-821 MLSRFVP
+821 LLSRFVS
-828 PAEAKTTLKKL
+828 PAEAKTALREL
-839 ASGEVQLVIGTHR
+839 ASGEVQFVIGTHR

-931 TYDERAVAEA
+931 NYDERAVAEA

-963 EKAERLRD
+963 EKAEQLRA

-1148 TDYMP
+1148 ADYMP

-1159 EAYRNIAAVQT
+1159 EAYRNVAAVQT

-1185 GTPPPEAE
+1185 GDPPPEAE

-1204 CVTAGIASV
+1204 CITAGIASV

-1226 AISPLNL
+1226 AISPVNL

-1247 STYSPSPPTL
+1247 STHSPSPPTL

-1274 IRELTG
+1274 IKELIG

>member
-1 MNPLAPLLEHL
+1 MNPLAPLIEHL
-12 RDSPAVPSAAKGG
+12 RDSPAVPSAAKSGH
-25 QLSAPPDVQ
+25 LSVPPDVQ
-34 ALWLAVIAHRRS
+34 ALWLAVMAHRHS

-53 IVAVLPAAV
+53 IVAVLPTAV

-75 GEDEV
+75 GEGEV
-80 ECFPAWET
+80 ECLPAWET

-98 QSMGE
+98 QSMGD

-113 HPPKVMTVS
+113 HPPKIVTVS

-208 LTDQRSLAEIPAA
+208 LTDQRSLVEIPAA

-232 TAVREQASRLL
+232 TAVRERASRLL

-269 PWLSEEELALG
+269 PWLAEEELTLG
-280 DVLSE
+280 DALADG
-285 SCLLVCLDP
+285 CLMVCIDP
-294 DRLHQRAKDIQME
+294 DRLRQRAKDIQME

-341 GEMLEVTSFRQPDY
+341 GEMLEATSFRQPEF
-355 SEPSAGLSRGSEPVE
+355 SESGAE
-370 SQSSPASVKM
+370 ASH
-380 SMSGRLSNAG
+380 GG
-390 EPAELQGV
+390 EPARLQGI

-405 LPQDALAQDAQPW
+405 LPQEVQPW
-418 DALAQDAH
+418 DALPQDA
-426 LRDALPQGAEAASPQ
+426 Q
-441 ANSQTTRQAGRQAT
+441 AVSQ
-455 SPQASS
+455 
-461 QIPHQADHHPTSLEQ
+461 Q
-476 SFGRA
+476 STPMERGFGRA

-486 LKHLLGEGYSVTVAA
+486 LKQLLVEGYSVTVAA

-518 GIHLPRLSEATPAAS
+518 GIYLPCLAEASAAAS

-564 RRVSSA
+564 RRASSAVSSA
-570 RSSPVSSTVSSP
+570 VSSPVSAT
-582 RSAAASRSV
+582 ASR

-634 YAGIHTRELQSVLR
+634 YAGIHTRELQGVLR

-741 TPDQAHAAQHVKGDM
+741 TPDQAHAAQHVKDDM

-787 AGKQVAL
+787 AGKQVAM

-807 TFTQRFGS
+807 TFNQRFGS
-815 FSVSTE
+815 FSVRTE
-821 MLSRFVP
+821 MLSRFVS
-828 PAEAKTTLKKL
+828 PAEAKTALREL

-852 LLSKDVRFHDLGL
+852 LLSKDVRFYDLGL

-931 TYDERAVAEA
+931 NYDERAVAEA

-963 EKAERLRD
+963 EKAEQLRA

-986 GATLEEVAADFVAR
+986 GAILEEVAADFVAR

-1148 TDYMP
+1148 ADYMP

-1159 EAYRNIAAVQT
+1159 EAYRNVAAVQT

-1185 GTPPPEAE
+1185 GDPPPEAE

-1204 CVTAGIASV
+1204 CITAGIASV

-1226 AISPLNL
+1226 AISPVNL

-1265 TAAPEIIGA
+1265 TAAPEIISA
-1274 IRELTG
+1274 LKELIG

>member
-1 MNPLAPLLEHL
+1 MTPLSPLLEHL
-12 RDSPAVPSAAKGG
+12 RDSPAVPSAARTDA
-25 QLSAPPDVQ
+25 QLSVPPDVQ
-34 ALWLAVIAHRRS
+34 ALWLAVMAHRRS

-53 IVAVLPAAV
+53 IVAVLPTAV

-75 GEDEV
+75 GEGEV
-80 ECFPAWET
+80 ECLPAWET

-98 QSMGE
+98 QSMGD

-113 HPPKVMTVS
+113 HPPKIVTVS

-208 LTDQRSLAEIPAA
+208 LTDQRSLVEIPAA

-232 TAVREQASRLL
+232 TAVRERASELL

-269 PWLSEEELALG
+269 PWLAEEELTLG
-280 DVLSE
+280 DALAE
-285 SCLLVCLDP
+285 GCLLVCIDP
-294 DRLHQRAKDIQME
+294 DRLRQRAKDIQME
-307 EAELVATFAQT
+307 EAELVATFAET

-341 GEMLEVTSFRQPDY
+341 GEMLEATSFKQPEF
-355 SEPSAGLSRGSEPVE
+355 SELSAG
-370 SQSSPASVKM
+370 SSHGNETAK
-380 SMSGRLSNAG
+380 
-390 EPAELQGV
+390 LQGI

-405 LPQDALAQDAQPW
+405 LPQELLPQ
-418 DALAQDAH
+418 
-426 LRDALPQGAEAASPQ
+426 DALPHDA
-441 ANSQTTRQAGRQAT
+441 QAT
-455 SPQASS
+455 SPQAVS
-461 QIPHQADHHPTSLEQ
+461 PQANRQTTHPADQQSTPLERG
-476 SFGRA
+476 FGRA

-486 LKHLLGEGYSVTVAA
+486 LKQLLAEGYSVTVAA

-518 GIHLPRLSEATPAAS
+518 GIHLPRLAEASAVAS
-533 GVIAAPIARSFIL
+533 GVIAAPIAHSFIL

-564 RRVSSA
+564 RRASPPKSA
-570 RSSPVSSTVSSP
+570 T
-582 RSAAASRSV
+582 A

-634 YAGIHTRELQSVLR
+634 YAGIHTRELQGVLR

-741 TPDQAHAAQHVKGDM
+741 TPDQAHAAQHVKDDM

-787 AGKQVAL
+787 AGKQVAM

-807 TFTQRFGS
+807 TFNQRFGS
-815 FSVSTE
+815 FSVRTE

-828 PAEAKTTLKKL
+828 PAEAKTALQEL

-882 KAMRSNVD
+882 KAMRSDVD

-931 TYDERAVAEA
+931 NYDERAVAEA

-963 EKAERLRD
+963 EKAEQLRA

-1148 TDYMP
+1148 ADYMP

-1159 EAYRNIAAVQT
+1159 EAYRNVAAVQT

-1185 GTPPPEAE
+1185 GDPPPEAE

-1204 CVTAGIASV
+1204 CITAGIASV

-1226 AISPLNL
+1226 AISPVNL

-1247 STYSPSPPTL
+1247 STHSPSPPTL

-1274 IRELTG
+1274 IKELIG

>member
-12 RDSPAVPSAAKGG
+12 RDDPAVPEATADA
-25 QLSAPPDVQ
+25 QLYAPPSVQ
-34 ALWLAVIAHRRS
+34 ALSLAVMAHRRS
-46 FASASQP
+46 SASASQP
-53 IVAVLPAAV
+53 IVAVLPTAV

-113 HPPKVMTVS
+113 HPPKVVTVS

-131 PASLQVTPAAVSV
+131 PASLQVMPAAVSV

-159 GGYKRCPQVEH
+159 GGYRRCPQVEH

-232 TAVREQASRLL
+232 KAVRERASQLL

-269 PWLSEEELALG
+269 PWLAEEELTLG
-280 DVLSE
+280 DVLADG
-285 SCLLVCLDP
+285 CLLACLDS
-294 DRLHQRAKDIQME
+294 DRLHQRAEDIQTE

-341 GEMLEVTSFRQPDY
+341 GKRLELTSFRQPDY
-355 SEPSAGLSRGSEPVE
+355 AEP
-370 SQSSPASVKM
+370 
-380 SMSGRLSNAG
+380 G
-390 EPAELQGV
+390 EGV

-405 LPQDALAQDAQPW
+405 QPQDV
-418 DALAQDAH
+418 
-426 LRDALPQGAEAASPQ
+426 EAASPQ
-441 ANSQTTRQAGRQAT
+441 T
-455 SPQASS
+455 SRRSGPNA
-461 QIPHQADHHPTSLEQ
+461 SLEQ
-476 SFGRA
+476 AASLERSFGTA

-486 LKHLLGEGYSVTVAA
+486 LKQLLGEGYSVTVAA

-518 GIHLPRLSEATPAAS
+518 GIHLPRLAEASPAAS
-533 GVIAAPIARSFIL
+533 GVIAAPIAHSFIL

-553 LTESQITGKAS
+553 LTEPQITGKAS
-564 RRVSSA
+564 RRASSA
-570 RSSPVSSTVSSP
+570 KSSSV
-582 RSAAASRSV
+582 SAAASRSV
-591 SRSVSAS
+591 SHSAPAS

-634 YAGIHTRELQSVLR
+634 YAGIHTRELQGVLR

-661 FVPVEQLDTLR
+661 FVPVEQLDALR

-741 TPDQAHAAQHVKGDM
+741 TPDQAHAAQHVKADM

-787 AGKQVAL
+787 TGKQVAM

-815 FSVSTE
+815 FSVRAE
-821 MLSRFVP
+821 LLSRFVP
-828 PAEAKTTLKKL
+828 PAETKTALQGL

-963 EKAERLRD
+963 EKAEQLRA

-986 GATLEEVAADFVAR
+986 GAALEEVAADFVAR

-1123 AELRGEKAEEELV
+1123 AELRGEKAEEDLV

-1148 TDYMP
+1148 ADYMP

-1159 EAYRNIAAVQT
+1159 EAYRNVAAVQT

-1185 GTPPPEAE
+1185 GNPPPEAE
-1193 ALLEIARLRAA
+1193 ALLEVARLRAA
-1204 CVTAGIASV
+1204 CITAGIASV
-1213 KVTRSPR
+1213 KVSRSPR

-1226 AISPLNL
+1226 AISPVNL

-1247 STYSPSPPTL
+1247 STYNSASPPTL
-1257 ELKLTSET
+1257 ELKLTSES

-1274 IRELTG
+1274 IKELIG

>member
-12 RDSPAVPSAAKGG
+12 RDSPAVPSAARTDA

-34 ALWLAVIAHRRS
+34 ALWLAVMAHRRS
-46 FASASQP
+46 FASAAQP
-53 IVAVLPAAV
+53 IVAVLPTAV

-75 GEDEV
+75 GEGEV
-80 ECFPAWET
+80 ECLPAWET

-98 QSMGE
+98 QSMGD

-113 HPPKVMTVS
+113 HPPKVVTVS
-122 AGALTQRLV
+122 TGALTQRLV
-131 PASLQVTPAAVSV
+131 PASLQVMPAAVSV

-232 TAVREQASRLL
+232 TAVRERASELL
-243 REAPWGRQWWDRIA
+243 REAPWGRQWWDRID

-269 PWLSEEELALG
+269 PWLAEEELMLG
-280 DVLSE
+280 DTLADC
-285 SCLLVCLDP
+285 CLLVCIDP
-294 DRLHQRAKDIQME
+294 DRLRQRAKDIQME

-341 GEMLEVTSFRQPDY
+341 GEMLEATSFKQPDF
-355 SEPSAGLSRGSEPVE
+355 LE
-370 SQSSPASVKM
+370 SGAEASHEK
-380 SMSGRLSNAG
+380 SLHGN
-390 EPAELQGV
+390 EPARFQGI

-405 LPQDALAQDAQPW
+405 LPQEVLPQDAQQSTP
-418 DALAQDAH
+418 
-426 LRDALPQGAEAASPQ
+426 
-441 ANSQTTRQAGRQAT
+441 
-455 SPQASS
+455 
-461 QIPHQADHHPTSLEQ
+461 LERG
-476 SFGRA
+476 FGRA

-486 LKHLLGEGYSVTVAA
+486 LKQLLAEGYSVTVAA

-518 GIHLPRLSEATPAAS
+518 GIHLPRLAEASAVAS
-533 GVIAAPIARSFIL
+533 GVIAAPIAHSFIL
-546 PDAKLAV
+546 PDVKLAV

-564 RRVSSA
+564 RRA
-570 RSSPVSSTVSSP
+570 SPP
-582 RSAAASRSV
+582 KSAAASRSH
-591 SRSVSAS
+591 SAS

-634 YAGIHTRELQSVLR
+634 YAGIHTRELQGVLR

-741 TPDQAHAAQHVKGDM
+741 TPDQAHAAQHVKDDM

-787 AGKQVAL
+787 AGKQVAM

-807 TFTQRFGS
+807 TFNQRFGS
-815 FSVSTE
+815 FSVRTE
-821 MLSRFVP
+821 LLSRFVP
-828 PAEAKTTLKKL
+828 PAEAKTALQGL

-852 LLSKDVRFHDLGL
+852 LLSKDVRFSDLGL

-882 KAMRSNVD
+882 KAMRSDVD

-931 TYDERAVAEA
+931 NYDERAVAEA

-950 QAFYVHNRVRTIE
+950 QAFYVHNRVLTIE
-963 EKAERLRD
+963 EKAEQLRA

-1053 LFTPPDM
+1053 LFTPTDM

-1148 TDYMP
+1148 ADYMP

-1159 EAYRNIAAVQT
+1159 EAYRNVAAVQT

-1185 GTPPPEAE
+1185 GDPPPEAE

-1204 CVTAGIASV
+1204 CITAGIASV

-1226 AISPLNL
+1226 AISPVNL

-1247 STYSPSPPTL
+1247 STHSPSPPTL

-1265 TAAPEIIGA
+1265 TAAPEIISA
-1274 IRELTG
+1274 LKELIG

>member
-12 RDSPAVPSAAKGG
+12 RDNPAVPEATADA
-25 QLSAPPDVQ
+25 QLYAPPSVQ
-34 ALWLAVIAHRRS
+34 ALSLAVMAHRRS
-46 FASASQP
+46 SASASQP
-53 IVAVLPAAV
+53 IVAVLPTAV

-113 HPPKVMTVS
+113 HPPKVVTVS

-131 PASLQVTPAAVSV
+131 SASLQVMPAAVSV

-159 GGYKRCPQVEH
+159 GGYRRCPQVEH

-232 TAVREQASRLL
+232 KAVRERASQLL

-269 PWLSEEELALG
+269 PWLAEEEMTLG
-280 DVLSE
+280 DVLADG
-285 SCLLVCLDP
+285 CLLACLDS
-294 DRLHQRAKDIQME
+294 DRLHQRAEDIQTE

-341 GEMLEVTSFRQPDY
+341 GEMLELTSFRQPDY
-355 SEPSAGLSRGSEPVE
+355 AEP
-370 SQSSPASVKM
+370 
-380 SMSGRLSNAG
+380 G
-390 EPAELQGV
+390 EGV
-398 RTLSWDA
+398 RTLSWE
-405 LPQDALAQDAQPW
+405 AQPRDAQP
-418 DALAQDAH
+418 QDV
-426 LRDALPQGAEAASPQ
+426 EAASPQ
-441 ANSQTTRQAGRQAT
+441 ANRRTGPNA
-455 SPQASS
+455 
-461 QIPHQADHHPTSLEQ
+461 SLEQ
-476 SFGRA
+476 VSSLERSFGTA

-486 LKHLLGEGYSVTVAA
+486 LKQLLGEGYSVTVAA

-518 GIHLPRLSEATPAAS
+518 GIHLPRLAEASAAAS
-533 GVIAAPIARSFIL
+533 GVIAAPIAHSFIL
-546 PDAKLAV
+546 SDAKLAV
-553 LTESQITGKAS
+553 LTEPQITGKAS
-564 RRVSSA
+564 RRASSA
-570 RSSPVSSTVSSP
+570 RSSPVS
-582 RSAAASRSV
+582 AAASRSV
-591 SRSVSAS
+591 SHSAPAS
-598 KAASPAASRKAA
+598 KAASPAASHKAA

-634 YAGIHTRELQSVLR
+634 YAGIHTRELQGVLR

-654 YRGNDKL
+654 YRGSDKL
-661 FVPVEQLDTLR
+661 FVPVEQLDALR

-741 TPDQAHAAQHVKGDM
+741 TPDQAHAAQHVKADM

-787 AGKQVAL
+787 AGKQVAM

-815 FSVSTE
+815 FSVNTE
-821 MLSRFVP
+821 LLSRFVP
-828 PAEAKTTLKKL
+828 PAETKTALQGL

-882 KAMRSNVD
+882 KVMRSNVD

-963 EKAERLRD
+963 EKAEQLRA

-986 GATLEEVAADFVAR
+986 GAVLEEVAADFVAR

-1148 TDYMP
+1148 ADYMP

-1159 EAYRNIAAVQT
+1159 EAYRNVAAVQT

-1185 GTPPPEAE
+1185 GNPPPEAE
-1193 ALLEIARLRAA
+1193 ALLEVARLRAA
-1204 CVTAGIASV
+1204 CITAGIASV
-1213 KVTRSPR
+1213 KVSRSPR

-1226 AISPLNL
+1226 AISPVNL

-1247 STYSPSPPTL
+1247 STYNSASPPTL

-1265 TAAPEIIGA
+1265 TAAPEIIEA
-1274 IRELTG
+1274 IKELIG

>member
-12 RDSPAVPSAAKGG
+12 RDSPAVPSAATADA
-25 QLSAPPDVQ
+25 QLSVPPDVQ
-34 ALWLAVIAHRRS
+34 ALWMAVMAHRHS

-53 IVAVLPAAV
+53 IVAVLPTAV

-80 ECFPAWET
+80 ECLPAWET

-98 QSMGE
+98 QSMGD

-113 HPPKVMTVS
+113 HPPKVVTVS

-232 TAVREQASRLL
+232 TAVRERASRLL

-269 PWLSEEELALG
+269 PWLAEEELMLG
-280 DVLSE
+280 DALADG
-285 SCLLVCLDP
+285 CLLVCIDP
-294 DRLHQRAKDIQME
+294 DRLRQRAKDIQME

-341 GEMLEVTSFRQPDY
+341 GEMLEATSFKQPEF
-355 SEPSAGLSRGSEPVE
+355 SESGAE
-370 SQSSPASVKM
+370 ASH
-380 SMSGRLSNAG
+380 GG
-390 EPAELQGV
+390 EPARFQGI

-405 LPQDALAQDAQPW
+405 LPQDV
-418 DALAQDAH
+418 
-426 LRDALPQGAEAASPQ
+426 LPQEAQQSTP
-441 ANSQTTRQAGRQAT
+441 
-455 SPQASS
+455 
-461 QIPHQADHHPTSLEQ
+461 LERG
-476 SFGRA
+476 FGRA

-486 LKHLLGEGYSVTVAA
+486 FKQLLAAGYSVTVAA

-518 GIHLPRLSEATPAAS
+518 GIHLPRLSEASAVAS
-533 GVIAAPIARSFIL
+533 SVIAAPIARSFIL

-564 RRVSSA
+564 RRA
-570 RSSPVSSTVSSP
+570 SPP
-582 RSAAASRSV
+582 KSAAASRSH
-591 SRSVSAS
+591 SAS

-634 YAGIHTRELQSVLR
+634 YAGIHTRELQGVLR

-741 TPDQAHAAQHVKGDM
+741 TPDQAHAAQHVKDDM

-787 AGKQVAL
+787 AGKQVAM

-807 TFTQRFGS
+807 TFNQRFGS
-815 FSVSTE
+815 FSVRTE
-821 MLSRFVP
+821 LLSRFVP
-828 PAEAKTTLKKL
+828 PAETKTALREL

-931 TYDERAVAEA
+931 NYDERAVAEA

-963 EKAERLRD
+963 EKAEQLRA

-1053 LFTPPDM
+1053 LFTPTDM

-1148 TDYMP
+1148 ADYMP

-1159 EAYRNIAAVQT
+1159 EAYRNVAAVQT

-1185 GTPPPEAE
+1185 GDPPPEAE

-1204 CVTAGIASV
+1204 CITAGIASI

-1226 AISPLNL
+1226 AISPVNL

-1247 STYSPSPPTL
+1247 STHSPSPPTL

-1274 IRELTG
+1274 IKELIG

>member
-1 MNPLAPLLEHL
+1 MNPLAPLLEYL
-12 RDSPAVPSAAKGG
+12 RDSPAVPSAVKSG
-25 QLSAPPDVQ
+25 QLSVPPDVQ
-34 ALWLAVIAHRRS
+34 ALWLAVMAHRHS

-53 IVAVLPAAV
+53 IVAVLPTAV

-80 ECFPAWET
+80 ECLPAWET

-98 QSMGE
+98 QSMGD

-113 HPPKVMTVS
+113 HPPKVVTVS

-232 TAVREQASRLL
+232 TAVRERASELL

-269 PWLSEEELALG
+269 PWLAEEELMLG
-280 DVLSE
+280 DALAE
-285 SCLLVCLDP
+285 ACLLVCIDP
-294 DRLHQRAKDIQME
+294 DRLRQRAKDIQME

-341 GEMLEVTSFRQPDY
+341 GEMLEATSFKQPEFSDL
-355 SEPSAGLSRGSEPVE
+355 SAG
-370 SQSSPASVKM
+370 SSHGNETAK
-380 SMSGRLSNAG
+380 
-390 EPAELQGV
+390 LQGI

-405 LPQDALAQDAQPW
+405 LPQDA
-418 DALAQDAH
+418 
-426 LRDALPQGAEAASPQ
+426 Q
-441 ANSQTTRQAGRQAT
+441 AVSQQST
-455 SPQASS
+455 P
-461 QIPHQADHHPTSLEQ
+461 LERG
-476 SFGRA
+476 FGRA

-486 LKHLLGEGYSVTVAA
+486 FKQLLAEGYSVTVAA

-518 GIHLPRLSEATPAAS
+518 GIHLPRLSEASAVAS
-533 GVIAAPIARSFIL
+533 SVIAAPIARSFIL

-564 RRVSSA
+564 RRA
-570 RSSPVSSTVSSP
+570 SPP
-582 RSAAASRSV
+582 KSAAASRSH
-591 SRSVSAS
+591 SAS

-634 YAGIHTRELQSVLR
+634 YAGIHTRELQGVLR

-741 TPDQAHAAQHVKGDM
+741 TPDQAHAAQHVKDDM

-787 AGKQVAL
+787 AGKQVAM

-807 TFTQRFGS
+807 TFNQRFGS
-815 FSVSTE
+815 FSVRTE
-821 MLSRFVP
+821 LLSRFVP
-828 PAEAKTTLKKL
+828 PAEAKTALREL
-839 ASGEVQLVIGTHR
+839 ASGEVQFVIGTHR

-931 TYDERAVAEA
+931 NYDERAVAEA

-963 EKAERLRD
+963 EKAEQLRA

-1000 RYDVLVCSTIIES
+1000 RCDVLVCSTIIES

-1053 LFTPPDM
+1053 LFTPTDM

-1148 TDYMP
+1148 ADYMP

-1159 EAYRNIAAVQT
+1159 EAYRNVAAVQT
-1170 EEAAED
+1170 EEAAQD

-1185 GTPPPEAE
+1185 GDPPPEAE

-1204 CVTAGIASV
+1204 CITAGITSV

-1226 AISPLNL
+1226 SISPVNL

-1247 STYSPSPPTL
+1247 STHSLSPPTL

-1274 IRELTG
+1274 IKEFIG

>member
-12 RDSPAVPSAAKGG
+12 RDKPAVPEATADA
-25 QLSAPPDVQ
+25 QLYAPPSVQ
-34 ALWLAVIAHRRS
+34 ALSLAVMAHRRS
-46 FASASQP
+46 SASASQP
-53 IVAVLPAAV
+53 IVAVLPTAV

-113 HPPKVMTVS
+113 HPPKVVTVS

-159 GGYKRCPQVEH
+159 GGYRRCPQVEH

-208 LTDQRSLAEIPAA
+208 LTDQRSLTEIPAA

-232 TAVREQASRLL
+232 KAVRERASQLL

-269 PWLSEEELALG
+269 PWLAEEELTLC
-280 DVLSE
+280 DVLADG
-285 SCLLVCLDP
+285 CLLACLDS
-294 DRLHQRAKDIQME
+294 DRLHQRAEDIQTE

-341 GEMLEVTSFRQPDY
+341 GEMLELTSFRQPDY
-355 SEPSAGLSRGSEPVE
+355 SEPS
-370 SQSSPASVKM
+370 K
-380 SMSGRLSNAG
+380 
-390 EPAELQGV
+390 GV

-405 LPQDALAQDAQPW
+405 QPQDV
-418 DALAQDAH
+418 
-426 LRDALPQGAEAASPQ
+426 EAASPQ
-441 ANSQTTRQAGRQAT
+441 ASRRSDPNA
-455 SPQASS
+455 
-461 QIPHQADHHPTSLEQ
+461 SLEQ
-476 SFGRA
+476 AASLERSFGTA

-486 LKHLLGEGYSVTVAA
+486 LKQLLGEGYSVTVAA

-518 GIHLPRLSEATPAAS
+518 GIHLPRLAEASPAAS
-533 GVIAAPIARSFIL
+533 GVIAAPIAHSFIL

-553 LTESQITGKAS
+553 LTEPQITGKAS
-564 RRVSSA
+564 RRASSA
-570 RSSPVSSTVSSP
+570 RSSPVS
-582 RSAAASRSV
+582 AAASRSV
-591 SRSVSAS
+591 SHSASAS
-598 KAASPAASRKAA
+598 KAVSPAASRKAA

-634 YAGIHTRELQSVLR
+634 YAGIHTRELQGVLR

-661 FVPVEQLDTLR
+661 FVPVEQLDALR

-685 GGADWQRTTGKVRA
+685 GGTDWQRTTGKVRA

-741 TPDQAHAAQHVKGDM
+741 TPDQAHAAQHVKADM

-779 RAAFKAIQ
+779 RAAFKSIQ
-787 AGKQVAL
+787 AGKQVAM

-815 FSVSTE
+815 FSVRAE
-821 MLSRFVP
+821 LLSRFVP
-828 PAEAKTTLKKL
+828 PAETKTALQGL

-852 LLSKDVRFHDLGL
+852 LLSKDVRFRDLGL

-963 EKAERLRD
+963 EKAEQLRA

-986 GATLEEVAADFVAR
+986 GAVLEEVAADFVAR

-1123 AELRGEKAEEELV
+1123 AELRGEAAEEELV

-1148 TDYMP
+1148 ADYMP

-1159 EAYRNIAAVQT
+1159 EAYRNVAGVQT

-1185 GTPPPEAE
+1185 GNPPPEAE
-1193 ALLEIARLRAA
+1193 ALLEVARLRAA
-1204 CVTAGIASV
+1204 CITAGIASV
-1213 KVTRSPR
+1213 KVSRSPR

-1226 AISPLNL
+1226 SISPVNL

-1265 TAAPEIIGA
+1265 TAAPEIIEA
-1274 IRELTG
+1274 IKELIG

>member
-12 RDSPAVPSAAKGG
+12 RGNPAVPSAARGG

-34 ALWLAVIAHRRS
+34 ALWLAVMAHRRS
-46 FASASQP
+46 VASASQP

-113 HPPKVMTVS
+113 HPPKVVTVS

-232 TAVREQASRLL
+232 TAVRERASRLL
-243 REAPWGRQWWDRIA
+243 REAPWGRQWWDRIV

-269 PWLSEEELALG
+269 PWLAEEELTLG
-280 DVLSE
+280 DALADG
-285 SCLLVCLDP
+285 CLLVCLDP

-341 GEMLEVTSFRQPDY
+341 GEMLEVTSFKQPDY
-355 SEPSAGLSRGSEPVE
+355 SEPSLGSSHVGEPAE
-370 SQSSPASVKM
+370 SQGSPASVKM

-390 EPAELQGV
+390 ETAKSQGV

-405 LPQDALAQDAQPW
+405 LPQDAPAQDAQ
-418 DALAQDAH
+418 
-426 LRDALPQGAEAASPQ
+426 
-441 ANSQTTRQAGRQAT
+441 
-455 SPQASS
+455 
-461 QIPHQADHHPTSLEQ
+461 HPTSLER

-486 LKHLLGEGYSVTVAA
+486 LKHLLVEGYAVTVAA

-518 GIHLPRLSEATPAAS
+518 GIHLPRLAEASATAS

-564 RRVSSA
+564 RRASA
-570 RSSPVSSTVSSP
+570 PKSSTVSSP
-582 RSAAASRSV
+582 RSAAASRPV
-591 SRSVSAS
+591 SQSASTS

-634 YAGIHTRELQSVLR
+634 YAGIHTRELQGVLR

-699 AVAEVAEEL
+699 AVAEVADEL

-741 TPDQAHAAQHVKGDM
+741 TPDQAHAAQHVKADM

-787 AGKQVAL
+787 AGKQVAM

-821 MLSRFVP
+821 LLSRFVP
-828 PAEAKTTLKKL
+828 PAEAKTTLKRL

-963 EKAERLRD
+963 EKAEQLRA

-1099 GVGQSGHIAAVGY
+1099 GIGQSGHIAAVGY

-1123 AELRGEKAEEELV
+1123 AELRGEKPEEELV

-1148 TDYMP
+1148 ADYMP

-1185 GTPPPEAE
+1185 GNPPPEAE

-1226 AISPLNL
+1226 AISPVNL

-1247 STYSPSPPTL
+1247 SAYSPSPPTL

>member
-12 RDSPAVPSAAKGG
+12 RDNPAVPEATADA
-25 QLSAPPDVQ
+25 QLYAPPSVQ
-34 ALWLAVIAHRRS
+34 ALSLAVMSHRRS
-46 FASASQP
+46 SASASQP
-53 IVAVLPAAV
+53 IVAVLPTAV

-103 RQRILWRLRE
+103 RQRILWRLQE
-113 HPPKVMTVS
+113 HPPKIVTVS

-131 PASLQVTPAAVSV
+131 PASLQVMPAAVSV
-144 GQILDREALISQLIA
+144 GQILDREALISHLIA
-159 GGYKRCPQVEH
+159 GGYRRCPQVEH

-232 TAVREQASRLL
+232 KAVRERASQLL

-269 PWLSEEELALG
+269 PWLAEEELMLG
-280 DVLSE
+280 DVLSDG
-285 SCLLVCLDP
+285 CLLACLDS
-294 DRLHQRAKDIQME
+294 DRLRQRAEDIQTE

-341 GEMLEVTSFRQPDY
+341 GERLELTSFRQPDY
-355 SEPSAGLSRGSEPVE
+355 SETSE
-370 SQSSPASVKM
+370 
-380 SMSGRLSNAG
+380 
-390 EPAELQGV
+390 GV

-405 LPQDALAQDAQPW
+405 QPQDV
-418 DALAQDAH
+418 
-426 LRDALPQGAEAASPQ
+426 EAASPQ
-441 ANSQTTRQAGRQAT
+441 ANRRTGPNA
-455 SPQASS
+455 
-461 QIPHQADHHPTSLEQ
+461 SLEQ
-476 SFGRA
+476 VSSLERSFGTA

-486 LKHLLGEGYSVTVAA
+486 LKQLLDEGYSVTVAA

-518 GIHLPRLSEATPAAS
+518 GIHLPRLAEASAAAS
-533 GVIAAPIARSFIL
+533 GVIAAPIAHSFIL

-553 LTESQITGKAS
+553 LTEPQITGKAS
-564 RRVSSA
+564 RRASSA
-570 RSSPVSSTVSSP
+570 KSSPV
-582 RSAAASRSV
+582 SAAASRSV
-591 SRSVSAS
+591 SHSASVS
-598 KAASPAASRKAA
+598 KAASPAASRKAS

-634 YAGIHTRELQSVLR
+634 YAGIHTRELQGVLR

-741 TPDQAHAAQHVKGDM
+741 TPDQAHAAQHVKADM

-787 AGKQVAL
+787 AGKQVAM

-815 FSVSTE
+815 FSVNTE
-821 MLSRFVP
+821 LLSRFVP
-828 PAEAKTTLKKL
+828 PAETKTALQGL

-931 TYDERAVAEA
+931 SYDERAVTEA

-963 EKAERLRD
+963 EKAEQLRA

-986 GATLEEVAADFVAR
+986 GAALEEVAADFVAR

-1148 TDYMP
+1148 ADYMP

-1185 GTPPPEAE
+1185 GNPPPEAE
-1193 ALLEIARLRAA
+1193 ALLEVARLRAA
-1204 CVTAGIASV
+1204 CIAAGIASV

-1226 AISPLNL
+1226 SVSPVNL

-1247 STYSPSPPTL
+1247 STYNSASPPTL
-1257 ELKLTSET
+1257 ELKLTSES
-1265 TAAPEIIGA
+1265 TAAPEIIEA
-1274 IRELTG
+1274 INELIG

>member
-1 MNPLAPLLEHL
+1 M
-12 RDSPAVPSAAKGG
+12 AVM
-25 QLSAPPDVQ
+25 
-34 ALWLAVIAHRRS
+34 AHRRS

-53 IVAVLPAAV
+53 IVAVLPTAV

-98 QSMGE
+98 QSMGD

-113 HPPKVMTVS
+113 HPPKVVTVS
-122 AGALTQRLV
+122 TGALTQRLV
-131 PASLQVTPAAVSV
+131 PASLQVMPAAVSV

-232 TAVREQASRLL
+232 TAVRERASRLL

-257 SGEMFDG
+257 SGEIFDG

-269 PWLSEEELALG
+269 PWLAEEELTLG
-280 DVLSE
+280 DALADDY
-285 SCLLVCLDP
+285 LLVCLDP
-294 DRLHQRAKDIQME
+294 DRLRQRAKDIQME

-341 GEMLEVTSFRQPDY
+341 GEMLEATSFRQPEF
-355 SEPSAGLSRGSEPVE
+355 SESGAE
-370 SQSSPASVKM
+370 ASH
-380 SMSGRLSNAG
+380 GG
-390 EPAELQGV
+390 EPARFQGI

-405 LPQDALAQDAQPW
+405 LPQEVLPQDAQPHEAQPW
-418 DALAQDAH
+418 DALPHDA
-426 LRDALPQGAEAASPQ
+426 
-441 ANSQTTRQAGRQAT
+441 QAT
-455 SPQASS
+455 SPQAASPQASGQTTHPASS
-461 QIPHQADHHPTSLEQ
+461 PANRQTTHPADQQSTPLERG
-476 SFGRA
+476 FGRA

-486 LKHLLGEGYSVTVAA
+486 FKQLLAAGYSVTVAA

-518 GIHLPRLSEATPAAS
+518 GIHLPRLAEASAVAS
-533 GVIAAPIARSFIL
+533 GVIAAPIAHSFIL

-564 RRVSSA
+564 RRASPPKSA
-570 RSSPVSSTVSSP
+570 T
-582 RSAAASRSV
+582 A

-634 YAGIHTRELQSVLR
+634 YAGIHTRELQGVLR

-741 TPDQAHAAQHVKGDM
+741 TPDQAHAAQHVKDDM

-787 AGKQVAL
+787 AGKQVAM

-807 TFTQRFGS
+807 TFNQRFGS
-815 FSVSTE
+815 FSVRTDL
-821 MLSRFVP
+821 LSRFVP
-828 PAEAKTTLKKL
+828 PAEAKTALREL
-839 ASGEVQLVIGTHR
+839 ASGEVQFVIGTHR

-931 TYDERAVAEA
+931 NYDERAVAEA

-963 EKAERLRD
+963 EKAEQLRA

-1053 LFTPPDM
+1053 LFTPTDM

-1148 TDYMP
+1148 ADYMP

-1159 EAYRNIAAVQT
+1159 EAYRNVAAVQT
-1170 EEAAED
+1170 AEAAED

-1185 GTPPPEAE
+1185 GDPPPEAE

-1226 AISPLNL
+1226 AISPVNL

-1247 STYSPSPPTL
+1247 STHSASPPPTL

-1274 IRELTG
+1274 IKELIG

>member
-1 MNPLAPLLEHL
+1 MNPLQPLLEHL
-12 RDSPAVPSAAKGG
+12 RDNPAVPSAAKGG

-34 ALWLAVIAHRRS
+34 ALWLAVMTHRRS

-131 PASLQVTPAAVSV
+131 PASLQVMPAAVSV
-144 GQILDREALISQLIA
+144 GQILDREDLISHLIA

-232 TAVREQASRLL
+232 TAVRERASRLL

-269 PWLSEEELALG
+269 PWLAEEELTLG

-318 WKADTEELPAL
+318 WKADTEQLPAL

-341 GEMLEVTSFRQPDY
+341 GEMLEVTSFRQPGY

-380 SMSGRLSNAG
+380 SMSDRLSNAG

-405 LPQDALAQDAQPW
+405 LPQDALAQDA
-418 DALAQDAH
+418 
-426 LRDALPQGAEAASPQ
+426 
-441 ANSQTTRQAGRQAT
+441 
-455 SPQASS
+455 
-461 QIPHQADHHPTSLEQ
+461 HHPTSLER

-486 LKHLLGEGYSVTVAA
+486 LKQLLGEGYSVTVAA

-518 GIHLPRLSEATPAAS
+518 GIHLPRLSEATPVAS

-546 PDAKLAV
+546 PDAKLAI
-553 LTESQITGKAS
+553 LTESQITGKAN
-564 RRVSSA
+564 RRASSA
-570 RSSPVSSTVSSP
+570 RSSPVSSTVSSTVSSP
-582 RSAAASRSV
+582 VSAAASRSV
-591 SRSVSAS
+591 SQSVSAS

-634 YAGIHTRELQSVLR
+634 YAGIHTRELQGVLR

-699 AVAEVAEEL
+699 AVAEVADEL

-714 RQVADGFAFPEDSV
+714 RQVADGFSFPEDSV

-741 TPDQAHAAQHVKGDM
+741 TPDQAHAAQHVKADM
-756 ESRSPMDRLVCGD
+756 ESVSPMDRLVCGD

-787 AGKQVAL
+787 AGKQVAM

-852 LLSKDVRFHDLGL
+852 LLSKDVRFRDLGL

-963 EKAERLRD
+963 EKAEQLRA

-1053 LFTPPDM
+1053 LFTPPEM

>member
-12 RDSPAVPSAAKGG
+12 RDSPAVPSAATADA

-34 ALWLAVIAHRRS
+34 ALWLAVMAHRRS
-46 FASASQP
+46 FTSASQP
-53 IVAVLPAAV
+53 IVAVLPTAV

-75 GEDEV
+75 GEGEV
-80 ECFPAWET
+80 ECLPAWET

-98 QSMGE
+98 QSMGD

-113 HPPKVMTVS
+113 HPPKVVTVS

-208 LTDQRSLAEIPAA
+208 LTDQRSLAEIPAV

-232 TAVREQASRLL
+232 TAVRERATQLL

-269 PWLSEEELALG
+269 PWLVEEDLTLG
-280 DVLSE
+280 DALADG
-285 SCLLVCLDP
+285 CLLVCIDT
-294 DRLHQRAKDIQME
+294 DRLRQRAKDIQME

-341 GEMLEVTSFRQPDY
+341 GEMLEATSFKQPEF
-355 SEPSAGLSRGSEPVE
+355 SE
-370 SQSSPASVKM
+370 
-380 SMSGRLSNAG
+380 SGAEELHGG
-390 EPAELQGV
+390 EPARFQGI

-405 LPQDALAQDAQPW
+405 LPQEVLPQDAQPHEAQPW
-418 DALAQDAH
+418 DALPHDA
-426 LRDALPQGAEAASPQ
+426 
-441 ANSQTTRQAGRQAT
+441 QAT
-455 SPQASS
+455 SPQAASPQASGQTTHPASS
-461 QIPHQADHHPTSLEQ
+461 PANRQTTHPADQQSTPLERG
-476 SFGRA
+476 FGRA

-486 LKHLLGEGYSVTVAA
+486 FKQLLAAGYSVTVAA

-518 GIHLPRLSEATPAAS
+518 GIHLPRLAEASAVAS
-533 GVIAAPIARSFIL
+533 GVIAAPIAHSFIL
-546 PDAKLAV
+546 PDVKLAV

-564 RRVSSA
+564 RRASSPRSSA
-570 RSSPVSSTVSSP
+570 VSSP
-582 RSAAASRSV
+582 RSATASR

-634 YAGIHTRELQSVLR
+634 YAGIHTRELQGVLR

-741 TPDQAHAAQHVKGDM
+741 TPDQAHAAQHVKDDM

-787 AGKQVAL
+787 AGKQVAM

-807 TFTQRFGS
+807 TFNQRFGS
-815 FSVSTE
+815 FSVRTE
-821 MLSRFVP
+821 LLSRFVS
-828 PAEAKTTLKKL
+828 PAEAKTALREL

-931 TYDERAVAEA
+931 NYDERAVAEA

-963 EKAERLRD
+963 EKAEQLRA

-1053 LFTPPDM
+1053 LFTPTDM

-1077 ELGAGSLVA
+1077 ELDAGSLVA

-1148 TDYMP
+1148 ADYMP

-1159 EAYRNIAAVQT
+1159 EAYRNVAAVQT
-1170 EEAAED
+1170 EEAAQD

-1185 GTPPPEAE
+1185 GDPPPEAE

-1204 CVTAGIASV
+1204 CITAGITSV

-1226 AISPLNL
+1226 SISPVNL

-1247 STYSPSPPTL
+1247 STHSLSPPTL

-1274 IRELTG
+1274 IKELIG

>member
-1 MNPLAPLLEHL
+1 MRVNPLSPLLEHL
-12 RDSPAVPSAAKGG
+12 RDSPAVPSAAKSG

-34 ALWLAVIAHRRS
+34 ALWLAVMAHRRS

-53 IVAVLPAAV
+53 VVAVLPTAV

-80 ECFPAWET
+80 ECLPAWET

-98 QSMGE
+98 QSMGD

-113 HPPKVMTVS
+113 HPPKVVTVS
-122 AGALTQRLV
+122 AGTLTQRLV

-232 TAVREQASRLL
+232 TAVRERATQLL

-269 PWLSEEELALG
+269 PWLAEEELPLG
-280 DVLSE
+280 DTLGDG
-285 SCLLVCLDP
+285 CLMVCFDT
-294 DRLHQRAKDIQME
+294 DRLRQRAKDIQME

-318 WKADTEELPAL
+318 WKADTEKLPAL

-341 GEMLEVTSFRQPDY
+341 GEMLEVISFRKPDF
-355 SEPSAGLSRGSEPVE
+355 SESSAG
-370 SQSSPASVKM
+370 ASHGDEAVK
-380 SMSGRLSNAG
+380 
-390 EPAELQGV
+390 LQGI
-398 RTLSWDA
+398 RILSWDA
-405 LPQDALAQDAQPW
+405 LPQEVLPQEAQPW
-418 DALAQDAH
+418 DAI
-426 LRDALPQGAEAASPQ
+426 PQGAQAVSPQ
-441 ANSQTTRQAGRQAT
+441 AASLQAAFHQAAFHQASRQTT
-455 SPQASS
+455 SP
-461 QIPHQADHHPTSLEQ
+461 ADQQSTPLERG
-476 SFGRA
+476 FGRA

-486 LKHLLGEGYSVTVAA
+486 LKQLLAEGYSVTVAA

-533 GVIAAPIARSFIL
+533 GVIAAPIAHSFIL

-564 RRVSSA
+564 RRASSA
-570 RSSPVSSTVSSP
+570 KSSPVSSAMSSP
-582 RSAAASRSV
+582 RSATA

-634 YAGIHTRELQSVLR
+634 YAGIHTRELQGVLR

-714 RQVADGFAFPEDSV
+714 RQVADGFAFPEDSM
-728 WQQELESSFLYEE
+728 WQQELESSFMYEE
-741 TPDQAHAAQHVKGDM
+741 TTDQAHAAQHVKDDM

-787 AGKQVAL
+787 AGKQVAM

-807 TFTQRFGS
+807 TFNQRFGS
-815 FSVSTE
+815 FSVRTE

-828 PAEAKTTLKKL
+828 PAEAKTALREL

-931 TYDERAVAEA
+931 NYDERAVAEA

-963 EKAERLRD
+963 EKAEQLRA

-986 GATLEEVAADFVAR
+986 GAALEEVAADFVAR
-1000 RYDVLVCSTIIES
+1000 RHDVLVCSTIIES

-1148 TDYMP
+1148 ADYMP

-1185 GTPPPEAE
+1185 GDPPPEAE

-1204 CVTAGIASV
+1204 CITAGIASV
-1213 KVTRSPR
+1213 KVARSPR

-1226 AISPLNL
+1226 AISPVNL

-1247 STYSPSPPTL
+1247 STHSTSPPTL

-1274 IRELTG
+1274 IKELLG

>member
-1 MNPLAPLLEHL
+1 
-12 RDSPAVPSAAKGG
+12 
-25 QLSAPPDVQ
+25 
-34 ALWLAVIAHRRS
+34 
-46 FASASQP
+46 
-53 IVAVLPAAV
+53 
-62 AAEDLARELSVWL
+62 
-75 GEDEV
+75 
-80 ECFPAWET
+80 
-88 FPFERVSPTL
+88 
-98 QSMGE
+98 
-103 RQRILWRLRE
+103 
-113 HPPKVMTVS
+113 
-122 AGALTQRLV
+122 
-131 PASLQVTPAAVSV
+131 
-144 GQILDREALISQLIA
+144 
-159 GGYKRCPQVEH
+159 
-170 RGNLAVRGSILD
+170 
-182 VFEPSAAHPV
+182 
-192 RLDFWGDQVER
+192 
-203 LCEFS
+203 
-208 LTDQRSLAEIPAA
+208 
-221 EFFPCRELLPT
+221 
-232 TAVREQASRLL
+232 
-243 REAPWGRQWWDRIA
+243 
-257 SGEMFDG
+257 
-264 MESYL
+264 
-269 PWLSEEELALG
+269 
-280 DVLSE
+280 
-285 SCLLVCLDP
+285 
-294 DRLHQRAKDIQME
+294 
-307 EAELVATFAQT
+307 
-318 WKADTEELPAL
+318 
-329 HTSYERALANFS
+329 
-341 GEMLEVTSFRQPDY
+341 
-355 SEPSAGLSRGSEPVE
+355 
-370 SQSSPASVKM
+370 
-380 SMSGRLSNAG
+380 
-390 EPAELQGV
+390 
-398 RTLSWDA
+398 
-405 LPQDALAQDAQPW
+405 
-418 DALAQDAH
+418 
-426 LRDALPQGAEAASPQ
+426 
-441 ANSQTTRQAGRQAT
+441 
-455 SPQASS
+455 
-461 QIPHQADHHPTSLEQ
+461 
-476 SFGRA
+476 
-481 GPLPM
+481 M

-518 GIHLPRLSEATPAAS
+518 GIHLPRLSEATPVAS

-564 RRVSSA
+564 RRASSAKSSPVSST
-570 RSSPVSSTVSSP
+570 VSSTVSSP

-591 SRSVSAS
+591 SQSTSAS

-610 DALRDSIPF
+610 NALRDSIPF

-634 YAGIHTRELQSVLR
+634 YAGIHTRELQGVLR

-699 AVAEVAEEL
+699 AVAEVADEL

-728 WQQELESSFLYEE
+728 WQQELESSFMYEE

-787 AGKQVAL
+787 AGKQVAM

-828 PAEAKTTLKKL
+828 PAEAKTTLKRL

-852 LLSKDVRFHDLGL
+852 LLSKDVRFRDLGL

-963 EKAERLRD
+963 EKAEQLRA

-1274 IRELTG
+1274 IQELTG

>member
-1 MNPLAPLLEHL
+1 MNTLAPLLEHL
-12 RDSPAVPSAAKGG
+12 RDSPAVPSAAKGS
-25 QLSAPPDVQ
+25 QLSAPPSVQ
-34 ALWLAVIAHRRS
+34 ALWLAVMSHRRS
-46 FASASQP
+46 FASSVGP
-53 IVAVLPAAV
+53 IVAVLPTAV

-113 HPPKVMTVS
+113 HPPKIVTVS
-122 AGALTQRLV
+122 AGAFTQRLV

-208 LTDQRSLAEIPAA
+208 LTDQRSLSEIPAA

-232 TAVREQASRLL
+232 KSVRERATQLL

-269 PWLSEEELALG
+269 PWLVEEDLTLG
-280 DVLSE
+280 DVLAE
-285 SCLLVCLDP
+285 SCLLVCLDT
-294 DRLHQRAKDIQME
+294 DRLRQRAKDIQME

-341 GEMLEVTSFRQPDY
+341 GEMLEATSFKQPEY
-355 SEPSAGLSRGSEPVE
+355 SESSARSSAASEPAK
-370 SQSSPASVKM
+370 P
-380 SMSGRLSNAG
+380 L
-390 EPAELQGV
+390 GV

-405 LPQDALAQDAQPW
+405 QLQDARTREAHPQDALPQDI
-418 DALAQDAH
+418 
-426 LRDALPQGAEAASPQ
+426 LPQDDQANPQAAS
-441 ANSQTTRQAGRQAT
+441 
-455 SPQASS
+455 
-461 QIPHQADHHPTSLEQ
+461 LER
-476 SFGRA
+476 SFGTA

-486 LKHLLGEGYSVTVAA
+486 LKQLLDEGYSVTVAA

-508 RIAAAQLADF
+508 RIAAAQLANF
-518 GIHLPRLSEATPAAS
+518 GIHLPRLAEASPAAS
-533 GVIAAPIARSFIL
+533 GVIAAPITHSFIL

-564 RRVSSA
+564 RRA
-570 RSSPVSSTVSSP
+570 SSPKPAV
-582 RSAAASRSV
+582 ASRSV
-591 SRSVSAS
+591 SHSVAAS

-634 YAGIHTRELQSVLR
+634 YAGIHTRELQGVLR

-661 FVPVEQLDTLR
+661 FVPVEQLDILR

-714 RQVADGFAFPEDSV
+714 RQVTDGFSFPEDSV

-741 TPDQAHAAQHVKGDM
+741 TPDQAHAAQHVKADM
-756 ESRSPMDRLVCGD
+756 ESQSPMDRLVCGD

-787 AGKQVAL
+787 AGKQVAM

-807 TFTQRFGS
+807 TFTQRYGS

-821 MLSRFVP
+821 LLSRFVP
-828 PAEAKTTLKKL
+828 PAETKTALKKL
-839 ASGEVQLVIGTHR
+839 ASGEVHLVIGTHR

-931 TYDERAVAEA
+931 NYDERAVAEA

-963 EKAERLRD
+963 EKAEQLRA

-1123 AELRGEKAEEELV
+1123 AELRGESAEEELA

-1159 EAYRNIAAVQT
+1159 EAYRNVAAVQT

-1185 GTPPPEAE
+1185 GDPPPEAE

-1204 CVTAGIASV
+1204 CITAGIASV

-1226 AISPLNL
+1226 AISPVNL

-1265 TAAPEIIGA
+1265 TAAPEIIQA
-1274 IRELTG
+1274 IQELIG

>member
-1 MNPLAPLLEHL
+1 MRVNPLQPLIEHL
-12 RDSPAVPSAAKGG
+12 SDSPSLPSAARADA
-25 QLSAPPDVQ
+25 QLSVPPDVQ
-34 ALWLAVIAHRRS
+34 ALWLAVMAHRRS
-46 FASASQP
+46 FASATQP
-53 IVAVLPAAV
+53 IVAVLPTAV

-75 GEDEV
+75 GEGEV
-80 ECFPAWET
+80 ECLPAWET

-98 QSMGE
+98 QSMGD

-113 HPPKVMTVS
+113 HPPKIVTVS

-232 TAVREQASRLL
+232 TAVRERASELL

-269 PWLSEEELALG
+269 PWLAEEELTLG
-280 DVLSE
+280 DALADD
-285 SCLLVCLDP
+285 CLVVCLDS
-294 DRLHQRAKDIQME
+294 DRLRQRAKDIQME

-341 GEMLEVTSFRQPDY
+341 GEMLEATSFKQPEF
-355 SEPSAGLSRGSEPVE
+355 SESGAE
-370 SQSSPASVKM
+370 ASHEK
-380 SMSGRLSNAG
+380 SLHGN
-390 EPAELQGV
+390 EPARLQGI

-405 LPQDALAQDAQPW
+405 LPQEAQAV
-418 DALAQDAH
+418 
-426 LRDALPQGAEAASPQ
+426 
-441 ANSQTTRQAGRQAT
+441 
-455 SPQASS
+455 SPQASRQTTS
-461 QIPHQADHHPTSLEQ
+461 PADQQSTPLERGL
-476 SFGRA
+476 GRA

-486 LKHLLGEGYSVTVAA
+486 LKQLLAEGYSVTVAA

-518 GIHLPRLSEATPAAS
+518 GIHLPRLAEATPAAS
-533 GVIAAPIARSFIL
+533 GVIAAPLAHSFIL

-564 RRVSSA
+564 RRA
-570 RSSPVSSTVSSP
+570 SSPVSAT
-582 RSAAASRSV
+582 ASRSF
-591 SRSVSAS
+591 SAS

-634 YAGIHTRELQSVLR
+634 YAGIHTRELQGVLR

-741 TPDQAHAAQHVKGDM
+741 TPDQAHAAQHVKDDM

-787 AGKQVAL
+787 AGKQVAM

-807 TFTQRFGS
+807 TFNQRFGS
-815 FSVSTE
+815 FSVRTE
-821 MLSRFVP
+821 MLSRFVS
-828 PAEAKTTLKKL
+828 PAEAKTALREL

-931 TYDERAVAEA
+931 NYDERAVAEA

-963 EKAERLRD
+963 EKAEQLRA

-1148 TDYMP
+1148 IDYMP

-1159 EAYRNIAAVQT
+1159 EAYRNVAAVQT

-1185 GTPPPEAE
+1185 GDPPPEAE

-1204 CVTAGIASV
+1204 CITAGIASV

-1226 AISPLNL
+1226 SISPVNL

-1247 STYSPSPPTL
+1247 STHSPSPPTL

-1274 IRELTG
+1274 IKELIG

>member
-1 MNPLAPLLEHL
+1 MNSNSLQPLLDHL
-12 RDSPAVPSAAKGG
+12 SDSAAVPETAVSEATVSGTRQG
-25 QLSAPPDVQ
+25 EQLSKPGSNQLYVPTSAQPVV
-34 ALWLAVIAHRRS
+34 LAVMANRRS
-46 FASASQP
+46 RALASQLASQLENQTARQLENQTARQPSNP
-53 IVAVLPAAV
+53 IVVVVPTAA
-62 AAEDLARELSVWL
+62 AAEELARELKVWL
-75 GEDEV
+75 GEV

-88 FPFERVSPTL
+88 FPFERVSPTW
-98 QSMGE
+98 QSMGD

-113 HPPKVMTVS
+113 DPPKIITISV
-122 AGALTQRLV
+122 GALTQRLV
-131 PASLQVTPAAVSV
+131 PTKVTPAEVSV
-144 GQILDREALISQLIA
+144 GQTLDREALISQLIG
-159 GGYKRCPQVEH
+159 GGYKRCQQVEH

-203 LCEFS
+203 VCEFS

-221 EFFPCRELLPT
+221 KFFPCRELLPT
-232 TAVREQASRLL
+232 QAVRERASELL
-243 REAPWGRQWWDRIA
+243 REAPWGRQWWERIA
-257 SGEMFDG
+257 AGEMFDG

-269 PWLSEEELALG
+269 PWLVKEELTLG
-280 DVLSE
+280 DLLTN
-285 SCLLVCLDP
+285 SCLMVCIDR
-294 DRLHQRAKDIQME
+294 DRLQQRAEDIQME

-318 WKADTEELPAL
+318 WKADTTPSL
-329 HTSYERALANFS
+329 HTSYERALAKFP
-341 GEMLEVTSFRQPDY
+341 GEIMEMASFRQPAF
-355 SEPSAGLSRGSEPVE
+355 SEV
-370 SQSSPASVKM
+370 Q
-380 SMSGRLSNAG
+380 
-390 EPAELQGV
+390 
-398 RTLSWDA
+398 TISWDT
-405 LPQDALAQDAQPW
+405 
-418 DALAQDAH
+418 
-426 LRDALPQGAEAASPQ
+426 LPQGSATTGSAT
-441 ANSQTTRQAGRQAT
+441 TTRAT
-455 SPQASS
+455 DTNTPASR
-461 QIPHQADHHPTSLEQ
+461 
-476 SFGRA
+476 SFGVA
-481 GPLPM
+481 GPFPM
-486 LKHLLGEGYSVTVAA
+486 LQQLLNEGYCANVAA
-501 ESEGSAD
+501 ESESSAD
-508 RIAAAQLADF
+508 RIATLLTDF
-518 GIHLPRLSEATPAAS
+518 GINLPRLAEASPNIS
-533 GVIAAPIARSFIL
+533 GVIAAPITQSFIL

-564 RRVSSA
+564 RR
-570 RSSPVSSTVSSP
+570 
-582 RSAAASRSV
+582 ASRS
-591 SRSVSAS
+591 S
-598 KAASPAASRKAA
+598 KSPTTAASSVATRKAA
-610 DALRDSIPF
+610 DTLRDSIPF
-619 APDSYVVHRHHGIAK
+619 APNSYVVHRYHGIAK
-634 YAGIHTRELQSVLR
+634 YAGIHTRELQGVLR

-654 YRGNDKL
+654 YKGNDKL
-661 FVPVEQLDTLR
+661 FVPVEQLDSLR

-685 GGADWQRTTGKVRA
+685 GGADWQRTTGKVRV

-708 VELYRT
+708 VELYRI
-714 RQVADGFAFPEDSV
+714 RQVSEGFAFPDDSV
-728 WQQELESSFLYEE
+728 WQQELEGSFLYEE
-741 TPDQAHAAQHVKGDM
+741 TTDQAHAAHQVKTDM
-756 ESRSPMDRLVCGD
+756 ESHSPMDRLVCGD

-787 AGKQVAL
+787 AGKQVAM

-807 TFTQRFGS
+807 TFNQRFGS
-815 FSVSTE
+815 FSVRTAL
-821 MLSRFVP
+821 LSRFVT
-828 PAEAKTTLKKL
+828 PAETKAVLQGL

-852 LLSKDVRFHDLGL
+852 LLSKDVRFQDLGL
-865 LILDEEQRFGVR
+865 LVLDEEQRFGVR

-882 KAMRSNVD
+882 KTMRSNVD

-931 TYDERAVAEA
+931 SYDERAVAEA
-941 VRRELLREG
+941 IRRELLREG

-963 EKAERLRD
+963 ERAEQLRD

-986 GATLEEVAADFVAR
+986 GASLEEVAADFVAR

-1071 IVEEHN
+1071 IIEEHN

-1123 AELRGEKAEEELV
+1123 AELRGEKAKENLV

-1148 TDYMP
+1148 ADYIP

-1159 EAYRNIAAVQT
+1159 EAYRNVAAVQN
-1170 EEAAED
+1170 EEDVED
-1176 LAASWQDRF
+1176 LEASWRDRF
-1185 GTPPPEAE
+1185 GVPPPEAE
-1193 ALLEIARLRAA
+1193 ALLEIARLRAVCIA
-1204 CVTAGIASV
+1204 AGITSV
-1213 KVTRSPR
+1213 KVTRSSR

-1226 AISPLNL
+1226 TISPLPL

-1247 STYSPSPPTL
+1247 STYTAAPNSAYPNSAAQNTASLNSGTPNSAGSLPTL
-1257 ELKLTSET
+1257 ELKLTTET
-1265 TAAPEIIGA
+1265 TTDIIKA
-1274 IRELTG
+1274 IKELVT

>member
-1 MNPLAPLLEHL
+1 MPVNPLAPLLEHL
-12 RDSPAVPSAAKGG
+12 RDSPAVPSAATAHA
-25 QLSAPPDVQ
+25 QLSVPPDVQ
-34 ALWLAVIAHRRS
+34 ALWMAVMAHRHS

-53 IVAVLPAAV
+53 IVAVLPTAV
-62 AAEDLARELSVWL
+62 DAEDLARELSVWL
-75 GEDEV
+75 GEGEV
-80 ECFPAWET
+80 ECLPAWET

-98 QSMGE
+98 QSMGD

-113 HPPKVMTVS
+113 HPPKIVTVS

-208 LTDQRSLAEIPAA
+208 LTDQRSLVEIPAA

-232 TAVREQASRLL
+232 TAVRERASELL

-269 PWLSEEELALG
+269 PWLAEEDLTLG
-280 DVLSE
+280 DALADG
-285 SCLLVCLDP
+285 CLLVCIDP
-294 DRLHQRAKDIQME
+294 DRLRQRAKDIQME

-318 WKADTEELPAL
+318 WKADTDELPAL

-341 GEMLEVTSFRQPDY
+341 GEMLEATSFKQPEF
-355 SEPSAGLSRGSEPVE
+355 SESSAGALHG
-370 SQSSPASVKM
+370 
-380 SMSGRLSNAG
+380 G
-390 EPAELQGV
+390 EPAKLQGI

-405 LPQDALAQDAQPW
+405 LPQEVQPQDA
-418 DALAQDAH
+418 
-426 LRDALPQGAEAASPQ
+426 PQSTP
-441 ANSQTTRQAGRQAT
+441 
-455 SPQASS
+455 
-461 QIPHQADHHPTSLEQ
+461 LERG
-476 SFGRA
+476 FGRA

-486 LKHLLGEGYSVTVAA
+486 LKQLLAEGYSVTVAA

-518 GIHLPRLSEATPAAS
+518 GIHLPRLAEASATAS
-533 GVIAAPIARSFIL
+533 GVIAAPIAHSFIL
-546 PDAKLAV
+546 PDVKLAV

-564 RRVSSA
+564 RRASSPRSSA
-570 RSSPVSSTVSSP
+570 VSSPVSAT
-582 RSAAASRSV
+582 A

-634 YAGIHTRELQSVLR
+634 YAGIHTRELQGVLR

-741 TPDQAHAAQHVKGDM
+741 TPDQAHAAQHVKDDM

-787 AGKQVAL
+787 AGKQVAM

-807 TFTQRFGS
+807 TFNQRFGS
-815 FSVSTE
+815 FSVRTE
-821 MLSRFVP
+821 LLSRFVS
-828 PAEAKTTLKKL
+828 PAEAKTALREL

-931 TYDERAVAEA
+931 NYDERAVAEA

-963 EKAERLRD
+963 EKAEQLRA

-986 GATLEEVAADFVAR
+986 GAILEEVAADFVAR

-1148 TDYMP
+1148 ADYMP

-1159 EAYRNIAAVQT
+1159 EAYRNVAAVQT

-1185 GTPPPEAE
+1185 GDPPPEAE

-1204 CVTAGIASV
+1204 CITAGIASV

-1226 AISPLNL
+1226 AISPVNL

-1274 IRELTG
+1274 IKELIG